1 MFYRTQTVRGKNN
14 KAQRRPS
21 KETRTTFFCAAL
33 PELTQKAAVCS
44 AFSGVHFFCTHT
56 AEKKRRQRTHT
67 RIMREDDD
75 DKDNNNNNNNNN
87 TDNDEE
93 GEEGDFGE
101 WVEDEEEL
109 FEQRK
114 TKCLFSNRVYA
125 NAHEALTRAATDF
138 GFDLRRVVLSKK
150 KNGTEKGGGGRE
162 NPSTSS
168 GNDREIVDG
177 EDDEDD
183 ELEFYDVIKVINFVR
198 KMVLEETKNNNNN
211 NNNTNKEEEEHDEKE
226 LANRVIERVN
236 DGAWKDDVYLMPVD
250 TSGSDPLTYEWESYV
265 YGINDDSEEE
275 EEETMGRERLMT
287 NDVNAV
293 GKERDGTSQNEHSA
307 SSLMI
312 SSLKS
317 ENEALKLK
325 VFEMMEKLGMISE
338 EEEKQKLAP
347 VANVG
352 AKVVSSSATTRHK
365 NNDDDCVNRKFLND
379 SDKRTQQR
387 TDEDEEDA
395 RVRDSDDSYFNSY
408 SYFEIHKDMLSDK
421 TRTDAYRD
429 ALTKNPTL
437 MNDAN
442 VLDVGCGTGIL
453 SMFAA
458 RDGGARNVVGVDG
471 SYRIADV
478 ARMNVGA
485 NGLREKVEIIE
496 GKLEDMDCIRG
507 APFDVIVSEWMG
519 YGLFFE
525 SMLDTVLY
533 ARDKYLKPDGALLP
547 DVCCIK
553 IAGFTKQATV
563 DFDFWNDVYGFSMKE
578 VAVQQLDHALAT
590 AVVKHI
596 EGEHI
601 GTTETEILR
610 LDLCKCSAKD
620 TEFSAEFKLDALKEA
635 TTDQPQTIYGIA
647 LWFDTEF
654 TSRFCREN
662 PVILSTSPKEPKT
675 HWVQTALHF
684 PEPVVL
690 DNAATSGIKGR
701 ISMAKSKEHVRGY
714 DISLE
719 SCPVDQSGKAC
730 GKVQTR
736 LYRL

>member
-1 MFYRTQTVRGKNN
+1 M
-14 KAQRRPS
+14 S
-21 KETRTTFFCAAL
+21 SDAAI
-33 PELTQKAAVCS
+33 T
-44 AFSGVHFFCTHT
+44 
-56 AEKKRRQRTHT
+56 
-67 RIMREDDD
+67 DDAL
-75 DKDNNNNNNNNN
+75 
-87 TDNDEE
+87 EE
-93 GEEGDFGE
+93 EEGDFGD
-101 WVEDEEEL
+101 WVEDEGEIS
-109 FEQRK
+109 EQRK
-114 TKCLFSNRVYA
+114 TKCLFSKRVYA

-138 GFDLRRVVLSKK
+138 GFDLRRVVL
-150 KNGTEKGGGGRE
+150 NTNNNAE
-162 NPSTSS
+162 NETTSNS
-168 GNDREIVDG
+168 ITKDGN
-177 EDDEDD
+177 EDDEN

-198 KMVLEETKNNNNN
+198 KMVLEETE
-211 NNNTNKEEEEHDEKE
+211 NKEEQDEKE
-226 LANRVIERVN
+226 LAKRVIERVN
-236 DGAWKDDVYLMPVD
+236 DRAWKDDVYLMPVD
-250 TSGSDPLTYEWESYV
+250 ASGSDPLTYEWESYV
-265 YGINDDSEEE
+265 YGVGDGDDDEEE
-275 EEETMGRERLMT
+275 APVTTTM
-287 NDVNAV
+287 NDTKADQQ
-293 GKERDGTSQNEHSA
+293 RGTSQNEQSA
-307 SSLMI
+307 SALMI
-312 SSLKS
+312 SSLRS
-317 ENEALKLK
+317 ENETLKLK
-325 VFEMMEKLGMISE
+325 VFEMMQKLGMISE
-338 EEEKQKLAP
+338 EEEKEKLAP

-352 AKVVSSSATTRHK
+352 ANVLSSAPMH
-365 NNDDDCVNRKFLND
+365 NNDDDYSNRRYLNHMD
-379 SDKRTQQR
+379 RETKEKKK
-387 TDEDEEDA
+387 EDEVDEK
-395 RVRDSDDSYFNSY
+395 VRDSDDSYFNSY

-421 TRTDAYRD
+421 ARTGAYRD

-437 MNDAN
+437 INDAN

-485 NGLREKVEIIE
+485 NGLQDKIEIIE
-496 GKLEDMDCIRG
+496 GKLEDMDSIRG

-553 IAGFTKQATV
+553 IAGFTKLATV

-590 AVVKHI
+590 AVVKHV

-610 LDLCKCSAKD
+610 LDLCKCSVKD
-620 TEFSAEFKLDALKEA
+620 TEFSAEFKLDALEDA
-635 TTDQPQTIYGIA
+635 TKDQSQTVYGIV

-654 TSRFCREN
+654 SSRFCREN
-662 PVILSTSPKEPKT
+662 PVVLSTSPKEPKT

-684 PEPVVL
+684 PEPLVL
-690 DNAATSGIKGR
+690 DNTSASGIKGR
-701 ISMAKSKEHVRGY
+701 ISMAKSTEHVRGY

-719 SCPVDQSGKAC
+719 SYPIDPSGKAC

>member
-1 MFYRTQTVRGKNN
+1 M
-14 KAQRRPS
+14 S
-21 KETRTTFFCAAL
+21 SDAAI
-33 PELTQKAAVCS
+33 T
-44 AFSGVHFFCTHT
+44 
-56 AEKKRRQRTHT
+56 
-67 RIMREDDD
+67 DDAL
-75 DKDNNNNNNNNN
+75 
-87 TDNDEE
+87 EE
-93 GEEGDFGE
+93 EEGDFGD
-101 WVEDEEEL
+101 WVEDEEEIS
-109 FEQRK
+109 EQRK
-114 TKCLFSNRVYA
+114 TKCLFSKRVYA

-138 GFDLRRVVLSKK
+138 GFDLRRVVL
-150 KNGTEKGGGGRE
+150 NTNNNAE
-162 NPSTSS
+162 NETTSNS
-168 GNDREIVDG
+168 ITKDGN
-177 EDDEDD
+177 EDDEN

-198 KMVLEETKNNNNN
+198 KMVLEETE
-211 NNNTNKEEEEHDEKE
+211 NKEEQDEKE
-226 LANRVIERVN
+226 LAKRVIERVN
-236 DGAWKDDVYLMPVD
+236 DRAWKDDVYLMPVD
-250 TSGSDPLTYEWESYV
+250 ASGSDPLTYEWESYV
-265 YGINDDSEEE
+265 YGVGDGDDDVEEAPVTTTMNDTKADQQ
-275 EEETMGRERLMT
+275 R
-287 NDVNAV
+287 
-293 GKERDGTSQNEHSA
+293 GTSQNEQSA
-307 SSLMI
+307 SALMI
-312 SSLKS
+312 SSLRS
-317 ENEALKLK
+317 ENETLKLK
-325 VFEMMEKLGMISE
+325 VFEMMQKLGMISE
-338 EEEKQKLAP
+338 EEEKEKLAP

-352 AKVVSSSATTRHK
+352 ANVLSSAPMH
-365 NNDDDCVNRKFLND
+365 NNDDDYSNRRYLNHMD
-379 SDKRTQQR
+379 RETKEKKK
-387 TDEDEEDA
+387 EDEVDEK
-395 RVRDSDDSYFNSY
+395 VRDSDDSYFNSY

-421 TRTDAYRD
+421 ARTGAYRD

-437 MNDAN
+437 INDAN

-485 NGLREKVEIIE
+485 NGLQDKIEIIE
-496 GKLEDMDCIRG
+496 GKLEDMDSIRG

-553 IAGFTKQATV
+553 IAGFTKLATV

-590 AVVKHI
+590 AVVKHV

-610 LDLCKCSAKD
+610 LDLCKCSVKD
-620 TEFSAEFKLDALKEA
+620 TEFSAEFKLDALEDA
-635 TTDQPQTIYGIA
+635 TKDQSQTIYGIV

-654 TSRFCREN
+654 SSRFCREN
-662 PVILSTSPKEPKT
+662 PVVLSTSPKEPKT

-684 PEPVVL
+684 PEPLVL
-690 DNAATSGIKGR
+690 DNTSASGIKGR
-701 ISMAKSKEHVRGY
+701 ISMAKSTEHVRGY

-719 SCPVDQSGKAC
+719 SYPIDQSGKAC

>member
-1 MFYRTQTVRGKNN
+1 M
-14 KAQRRPS
+14 S
-21 KETRTTFFCAAL
+21 SDAAI
-33 PELTQKAAVCS
+33 T
-44 AFSGVHFFCTHT
+44 
-56 AEKKRRQRTHT
+56 
-67 RIMREDDD
+67 DDAL
-75 DKDNNNNNNNNN
+75 
-87 TDNDEE
+87 EE
-93 GEEGDFGE
+93 EEGDFGD
-101 WVEDEEEL
+101 WVEEEGEIS
-109 FEQRK
+109 EQRK
-114 TKCLFSNRVYA
+114 TKCLFSKRVYA

-138 GFDLRRVVLSKK
+138 GFDLRRVVL
-150 KNGTEKGGGGRE
+150 NTNNNAE
-162 NPSTSS
+162 NETTSNS
-168 GNDREIVDG
+168 ITKDGN
-177 EDDEDD
+177 EDDEN

-198 KMVLEETKNNNNN
+198 KMVLEETE
-211 NNNTNKEEEEHDEKE
+211 NKEEQDEKE
-226 LANRVIERVN
+226 LAKRVIERVN
-236 DGAWKDDVYLMPVD
+236 DRAWKDDVYLMPVD
-250 TSGSDPLTYEWESYV
+250 ASGSDPLTYEWESYV
-265 YGINDDSEEE
+265 YGVGDDDDDEEE
-275 EEETMGRERLMT
+275 APVTTTM
-287 NDVNAV
+287 NDTKADQQ
-293 GKERDGTSQNEHSA
+293 RGTSQNEQSA
-307 SSLMI
+307 SALMI
-312 SSLKS
+312 SSLRS
-317 ENEALKLK
+317 ENETLKLK
-325 VFEMMEKLGMISE
+325 VFEMMQKLGMISE
-338 EEEKQKLAP
+338 EEEKEKLAP

-352 AKVVSSSATTRHK
+352 ANVLSSVPMHS
-365 NNDDDCVNRKFLND
+365 NDDDYSNRRYLNHMD
-379 SDKRTQQR
+379 RETKEKKK
-387 TDEDEEDA
+387 EDEVDEK
-395 RVRDSDDSYFNSY
+395 VRDSDDSYFNSY

-421 TRTDAYRD
+421 ARTGAYRD

-437 MNDAN
+437 INDAN

-485 NGLREKVEIIE
+485 NGLQDKIEIIE
-496 GKLEDMDCIRG
+496 GKLEDMDSIRG

-553 IAGFTKQATV
+553 IAGFTKLATV

-590 AVVKHI
+590 AVVKHV

-610 LDLCKCSAKD
+610 LDLCKCSVKD
-620 TEFSAEFKLDALKEA
+620 TEFSAEFKLDALEDA
-635 TTDQPQTIYGIA
+635 TKDQSQMIYGIV

-654 TSRFCREN
+654 SSRFCREN

-684 PEPVVL
+684 PEPLVL
-690 DNAATSGIKGR
+690 DNTSASGIKGR
-701 ISMAKSKEHVRGY
+701 ISMAKSTEHVRGY

-719 SCPVDQSGKAC
+719 SYPIDPSGKAC

>member
-1 MFYRTQTVRGKNN
+1 M
-14 KAQRRPS
+14 S
-21 KETRTTFFCAAL
+21 SDAAI
-33 PELTQKAAVCS
+33 T
-44 AFSGVHFFCTHT
+44 
-56 AEKKRRQRTHT
+56 
-67 RIMREDDD
+67 DDAL
-75 DKDNNNNNNNNN
+75 
-87 TDNDEE
+87 EE
-93 GEEGDFGE
+93 EEGDFGD
-101 WVEDEEEL
+101 WVEDEEEIS
-109 FEQRK
+109 EQRK
-114 TKCLFSNRVYA
+114 TKCLFSKRVYA
-125 NAHEALTRAATDF
+125 NAHEALRRAATDF
-138 GFDLRRVVLSKK
+138 GFDLRRVVL
-150 KNGTEKGGGGRE
+150 NTNNNAE
-162 NPSTSS
+162 NETTSNS
-168 GNDREIVDG
+168 ITKDGN
-177 EDDEDD
+177 EDDEN

-198 KMVLEETKNNNNN
+198 KMVLEETE
-211 NNNTNKEEEEHDEKE
+211 NKEEQDEKE
-226 LANRVIERVN
+226 LAKRVIERVN
-236 DGAWKDDVYLMPVD
+236 DRAWKDDVYLMPVD
-250 TSGSDPLTYEWESYV
+250 ASGSDPLTYEWESYV
-265 YGINDDSEEE
+265 YGVGDGDDDEEE
-275 EEETMGRERLMT
+275 APVTTTM
-287 NDVNAV
+287 NDTKADQQ
-293 GKERDGTSQNEHSA
+293 RGTSQNEQSA
-307 SSLMI
+307 SALMI
-312 SSLKS
+312 SSLRS
-317 ENEALKLK
+317 ENETLKLK
-325 VFEMMEKLGMISE
+325 VFEMMQKLGMISE
-338 EEEKQKLAP
+338 EEEKEKLAP

-352 AKVVSSSATTRHK
+352 ANVLSSAPMH
-365 NNDDDCVNRKFLND
+365 NNDDDYSNRRYLNHMD
-379 SDKRTQQR
+379 RETKEKKK
-387 TDEDEEDA
+387 EDEVDEK
-395 RVRDSDDSYFNSY
+395 VRDSDDSYFNSY

-421 TRTDAYRD
+421 ARTGAYRD

-437 MNDAN
+437 INDAN

-485 NGLREKVEIIE
+485 NGLQDKIEIIE
-496 GKLEDMDCIRG
+496 GKLEDMDSIRG

-553 IAGFTKQATV
+553 IAGFTKLATV

-590 AVVKHI
+590 AVVKHV

-610 LDLCKCSAKD
+610 LDLCKCSVKD
-620 TEFSAEFKLDALKEA
+620 TEFSAEFKLDALEDA
-635 TTDQPQTIYGIA
+635 TKDQSQTIYGIV

-654 TSRFCREN
+654 SSRFCREN
-662 PVILSTSPKEPKT
+662 PVVLSTSPKEPKT

-684 PEPVVL
+684 PEPLVL
-690 DNAATSGIKGR
+690 DNTSASGIKGR
-701 ISMAKSKEHVRGY
+701 ISMAKSTEHVRGY

-719 SCPVDQSGKAC
+719 SYPIDQSGKAC

>member
-1 MFYRTQTVRGKNN
+1 M
-14 KAQRRPS
+14 S
-21 KETRTTFFCAAL
+21 SDAAI
-33 PELTQKAAVCS
+33 T
-44 AFSGVHFFCTHT
+44 
-56 AEKKRRQRTHT
+56 
-67 RIMREDDD
+67 DDAL
-75 DKDNNNNNNNNN
+75 
-87 TDNDEE
+87 EE
-93 GEEGDFGE
+93 EEGDFGD
-101 WVEDEEEL
+101 WVEDEEEIS
-109 FEQRK
+109 EQRK
-114 TKCLFSNRVYA
+114 TKCLFSKRVYA

-138 GFDLRRVVLSKK
+138 GFDLRRVVL
-150 KNGTEKGGGGRE
+150 NTNNNAE
-162 NPSTSS
+162 NETTSNS
-168 GNDREIVDG
+168 ITKDGN
-177 EDDEDD
+177 EDDEN

-198 KMVLEETKNNNNN
+198 KMVLEETE
-211 NNNTNKEEEEHDEKE
+211 NKEEQDEKE
-226 LANRVIERVN
+226 LAKRVIERVN
-236 DGAWKDDVYLMPVD
+236 DRAWKDDVYLMPVD
-250 TSGSDPLTYEWESYV
+250 ASGSDPLTYEWESYV
-265 YGINDDSEEE
+265 YGVGDGDDDEEE
-275 EEETMGRERLMT
+275 APVTTTM
-287 NDVNAV
+287 NDTKADQQ
-293 GKERDGTSQNEHSA
+293 RGTSQNEQSA
-307 SSLMI
+307 SALMI
-312 SSLKS
+312 SSLRS
-317 ENEALKLK
+317 ENETLKLK
-325 VFEMMEKLGMISE
+325 VFEMMQKLGMISE
-338 EEEKQKLAP
+338 EEEKEKLAP

-352 AKVVSSSATTRHK
+352 ANVLSSAPMH
-365 NNDDDCVNRKFLND
+365 NNDDDYSNRRYLNHMD
-379 SDKRTQQR
+379 RETKEKKK
-387 TDEDEEDA
+387 EDEVDEK
-395 RVRDSDDSYFNSY
+395 VRDSDDSYFNSY

-421 TRTDAYRD
+421 ARTGAYRD

-437 MNDAN
+437 INDAN

-485 NGLREKVEIIE
+485 NGLQDKIEIIE
-496 GKLEDMDCIRG
+496 GKLEDMDSIRG

-553 IAGFTKQATV
+553 IAGFTKLATV

-590 AVVKHI
+590 AVVKHV

-610 LDLCKCSAKD
+610 LDLCKCSVKD
-620 TEFSAEFKLDALKEA
+620 TEFSAEFKLDALEDA
-635 TTDQPQTIYGIA
+635 TKDQSQTIYGIV

-654 TSRFCREN
+654 SSRFCREN
-662 PVILSTSPKEPKT
+662 PVVLSTSPKEPKT

-684 PEPVVL
+684 PEPLVL
-690 DNAATSGIKGR
+690 DNTSASGIKGR
-701 ISMAKSKEHVRGY
+701 ISMAKSTEHVRGY

-719 SCPVDQSGKAC
+719 SYPIDPSGKAC

>member
-1 MFYRTQTVRGKNN
+1 M
-14 KAQRRPS
+14 S
-21 KETRTTFFCAAL
+21 SDAAI
-33 PELTQKAAVCS
+33 T
-44 AFSGVHFFCTHT
+44 
-56 AEKKRRQRTHT
+56 
-67 RIMREDDD
+67 DDAL
-75 DKDNNNNNNNNN
+75 
-87 TDNDEE
+87 EE
-93 GEEGDFGE
+93 EEGDFGD
-101 WVEDEEEL
+101 WVEDEGEIS
-109 FEQRK
+109 EQRK
-114 TKCLFSNRVYA
+114 TKCLFSKRVYA

-138 GFDLRRVVLSKK
+138 GFDLRRVVL
-150 KNGTEKGGGGRE
+150 NTNNNAE
-162 NPSTSS
+162 NETTSNS
-168 GNDREIVDG
+168 ITKDGN
-177 EDDEDD
+177 EDDEN

-198 KMVLEETKNNNNN
+198 KMVLEETE
-211 NNNTNKEEEEHDEKE
+211 NKEEQDEKE
-226 LANRVIERVN
+226 LAKRVIERVN
-236 DGAWKDDVYLMPVD
+236 DRAWKDDVYLMPVD
-250 TSGSDPLTYEWESYV
+250 ASGSDPLTYEWESYV
-265 YGINDDSEEE
+265 YGVGDDDDDDDEEAPVTTTMNDTKADQQ
-275 EEETMGRERLMT
+275 R
-287 NDVNAV
+287 
-293 GKERDGTSQNEHSA
+293 GTSQNEQSA
-307 SSLMI
+307 SALMI
-312 SSLKS
+312 SSLRS
-317 ENEALKLK
+317 ENETLKLK
-325 VFEMMEKLGMISE
+325 VFEMMQKLGMISE
-338 EEEKQKLAP
+338 EEEKEKLAP

-352 AKVVSSSATTRHK
+352 ANVLSSVPMHST
-365 NNDDDCVNRKFLND
+365 DDDYSNRRYLNHMD
-379 SDKRTQQR
+379 RETKEKKK
-387 TDEDEEDA
+387 EDEVDEK
-395 RVRDSDDSYFNSY
+395 VRDSDDSYFNSY

-421 TRTDAYRD
+421 ARTGAYRD

-437 MNDAN
+437 INDAN

-478 ARMNVGA
+478 ARTNVGA
-485 NGLREKVEIIE
+485 NGLKDKIEIIE
-496 GKLEDMDCIRG
+496 GKLEDMDSIRG

-553 IAGFTKQATV
+553 IAGFTKLATV

-590 AVVKHI
+590 AVVKHV

-610 LDLCKCSAKD
+610 LDLCKCSVKD
-620 TEFSAEFKLDALKEA
+620 TEFSAEFKLDALEDA
-635 TTDQPQTIYGIA
+635 TKDQSQMICGIV

-654 TSRFCREN
+654 SSRFCREN

-684 PEPVVL
+684 PEPLVL
-690 DNAATSGIKGR
+690 DNTSASGIKGR
-701 ISMAKSKEHVRGY
+701 ISMAKSTEHVRGY

-719 SCPVDQSGKAC
+719 SYPIDPSGKAC

>member
-1 MFYRTQTVRGKNN
+1 M
-14 KAQRRPS
+14 S
-21 KETRTTFFCAAL
+21 SDAAI
-33 PELTQKAAVCS
+33 T
-44 AFSGVHFFCTHT
+44 
-56 AEKKRRQRTHT
+56 
-67 RIMREDDD
+67 DDAL
-75 DKDNNNNNNNNN
+75 
-87 TDNDEE
+87 EE
-93 GEEGDFGE
+93 EEGDFGD
-101 WVEDEEEL
+101 WVEDEDEIS
-109 FEQRK
+109 EQRK
-114 TKCLFSNRVYA
+114 TKCLFSKRVYA

-138 GFDLRRVVLSKK
+138 GFDLRRVVL
-150 KNGTEKGGGGRE
+150 NTNNNAE
-162 NPSTSS
+162 NETTSNS
-168 GNDREIVDG
+168 ITKDGN
-177 EDDEDD
+177 EDDEN

-198 KMVLEETKNNNNN
+198 KMVLEETE
-211 NNNTNKEEEEHDEKE
+211 NKEEQDEKE
-226 LANRVIERVN
+226 LAKRVIERVN
-236 DGAWKDDVYLMPVD
+236 DRAWKDDVYLMPVD
-250 TSGSDPLTYEWESYV
+250 ASGSDPLTYEWESYV
-265 YGINDDSEEE
+265 YGVGDGDDDEEE
-275 EEETMGRERLMT
+275 APVTTTM
-287 NDVNAV
+287 NDTKADQQ
-293 GKERDGTSQNEHSA
+293 RGTSQNEQSA
-307 SSLMI
+307 SALMI
-312 SSLKS
+312 SSLRS
-317 ENEALKLK
+317 ENETLKLK
-325 VFEMMEKLGMISE
+325 VFEMMQKLGMISE
-338 EEEKQKLAP
+338 EEEKEKLAP

-352 AKVVSSSATTRHK
+352 ANVLSSVPMHS
-365 NNDDDCVNRKFLND
+365 NDDDYSNRRYLNHMD
-379 SDKRTQQR
+379 RETKEKKK
-387 TDEDEEDA
+387 EDEVDEK
-395 RVRDSDDSYFNSY
+395 VRDSDDSYFNSY

-421 TRTDAYRD
+421 ARTGAYRD

-437 MNDAN
+437 INDAN

-485 NGLREKVEIIE
+485 NGLQDKIEIIE
-496 GKLEDMDCIRG
+496 GKLEDMDSIRG

-553 IAGFTKQATV
+553 IAGFTKLATV

-590 AVVKHI
+590 AVVKHV

-610 LDLCKCSAKD
+610 LDLCKCSVKD
-620 TEFSAEFKLDALKEA
+620 TEFSAEFKLDALEDA
-635 TTDQPQTIYGIA
+635 TKDQSQTIYGIV

-654 TSRFCREN
+654 SSRFCREN
-662 PVILSTSPKEPKT
+662 PVVLSTSPKEPKT

-684 PEPVVL
+684 PEPLVL
-690 DNAATSGIKGR
+690 DNTSASGIKGR
-701 ISMAKSKEHVRGY
+701 ISMAKSTEHVRGY

-719 SCPVDQSGKAC
+719 SYPIDQSGKAC

>member
-1 MFYRTQTVRGKNN
+1 M
-14 KAQRRPS
+14 S
-21 KETRTTFFCAAL
+21 SDAAI
-33 PELTQKAAVCS
+33 T
-44 AFSGVHFFCTHT
+44 
-56 AEKKRRQRTHT
+56 
-67 RIMREDDD
+67 DDAL
-75 DKDNNNNNNNNN
+75 
-87 TDNDEE
+87 EE
-93 GEEGDFGE
+93 EEGDFGD
-101 WVEDEEEL
+101 WVEDEEEIS
-109 FEQRK
+109 EQRK
-114 TKCLFSNRVYA
+114 TKCLFSKRVYA

-138 GFDLRRVVLSKK
+138 GFDLRRVVL
-150 KNGTEKGGGGRE
+150 NTNNNAE
-162 NPSTSS
+162 NETTSNS
-168 GNDREIVDG
+168 ITKDGN
-177 EDDEDD
+177 EDDEN

-198 KMVLEETKNNNNN
+198 KMVLEETE
-211 NNNTNKEEEEHDEKE
+211 NKEEQDEKE
-226 LANRVIERVN
+226 LAKRVIERVN
-236 DGAWKDDVYLMPVD
+236 DRAWKDDVYLMPVD
-250 TSGSDPLTYEWESYV
+250 ASGSDPLTYEWESYV
-265 YGINDDSEEE
+265 YGVGDDDDDDEEAPVTTTMNDTKADQQ
-275 EEETMGRERLMT
+275 R
-287 NDVNAV
+287 
-293 GKERDGTSQNEHSA
+293 GTSQNEQSA
-307 SSLMI
+307 SALMI
-312 SSLKS
+312 SSLRS
-317 ENEALKLK
+317 ENETLKLK
-325 VFEMMEKLGMISE
+325 VFEMMQKLGMISE
-338 EEEKQKLAP
+338 EEEKEKLAP

-352 AKVVSSSATTRHK
+352 ANVLSSAPMH
-365 NNDDDCVNRKFLND
+365 NNDDDYSNRRYLNHMD
-379 SDKRTQQR
+379 RETKEKKK
-387 TDEDEEDA
+387 EDEVDEK
-395 RVRDSDDSYFNSY
+395 VRDSDDSYFNSY

-421 TRTDAYRD
+421 ARTGAYRD

-437 MNDAN
+437 INDAN

-485 NGLREKVEIIE
+485 NGLQDKIEIIE
-496 GKLEDMDCIRG
+496 GKLEDMDSIRG

-553 IAGFTKQATV
+553 IAGFTKLATV

-590 AVVKHI
+590 AVVKHV

-610 LDLCKCSAKD
+610 LDLCKCSVKD
-620 TEFSAEFKLDALKEA
+620 TEFSAEFKLDALEDA
-635 TTDQPQTIYGIA
+635 TKDQSQTIYGIV

-654 TSRFCREN
+654 SSRFCREN
-662 PVILSTSPKEPKT
+662 PVVLSTSPKEPKT

-684 PEPVVL
+684 PEPLVL
-690 DNAATSGIKGR
+690 DNTSASGIKGR
-701 ISMAKSKEHVRGY
+701 ISMAKSTEHVRGY

-719 SCPVDQSGKAC
+719 SYPIDQSGKAC

>member
-1 MFYRTQTVRGKNN
+1 M
-14 KAQRRPS
+14 S
-21 KETRTTFFCAAL
+21 SDAAI
-33 PELTQKAAVCS
+33 T
-44 AFSGVHFFCTHT
+44 
-56 AEKKRRQRTHT
+56 
-67 RIMREDDD
+67 DDAL
-75 DKDNNNNNNNNN
+75 
-87 TDNDEE
+87 EE
-93 GEEGDFGE
+93 EEGDFGD
-101 WVEDEEEL
+101 WVEDEEEIS
-109 FEQRK
+109 EQRK
-114 TKCLFSNRVYA
+114 TKCLFSKRVYA

-138 GFDLRRVVLSKK
+138 GFDLRRVVL
-150 KNGTEKGGGGRE
+150 NTNNNAE
-162 NPSTSS
+162 NETTSNS
-168 GNDREIVDG
+168 ITKDGN
-177 EDDEDD
+177 EDDEN

-198 KMVLEETKNNNNN
+198 KMVLEETE
-211 NNNTNKEEEEHDEKE
+211 NKEEQDEKE
-226 LANRVIERVN
+226 LAKRVIERVN
-236 DGAWKDDVYLMPVD
+236 DRAWKDDVYLMPVD
-250 TSGSDPLTYEWESYV
+250 ASGSDPLTYEWESYV
-265 YGINDDSEEE
+265 YGVGDGDDDVEEAPVTTTMNDTKADQQ
-275 EEETMGRERLMT
+275 R
-287 NDVNAV
+287 
-293 GKERDGTSQNEHSA
+293 GTSQNEQSA
-307 SSLMI
+307 SALMI
-312 SSLKS
+312 SSLRS
-317 ENEALKLK
+317 ENETLKLK
-325 VFEMMEKLGMISE
+325 VFEMMQKLGMISE
-338 EEEKQKLAP
+338 EEEKEKLAP

-352 AKVVSSSATTRHK
+352 ANVLSSAPMH
-365 NNDDDCVNRKFLND
+365 NNDDDYSNRRYLNHMD
-379 SDKRTQQR
+379 RETKEKKK
-387 TDEDEEDA
+387 EDEVDEK
-395 RVRDSDDSYFNSY
+395 VRDSDDSYFNSY

-421 TRTDAYRD
+421 ARTGAYRD
-429 ALTKNPTL
+429 ALTKNLTL
-437 MNDAN
+437 INDAN

-485 NGLREKVEIIE
+485 NGLQDKIEIIE
-496 GKLEDMDCIRG
+496 GKLEDMDSIRG

-553 IAGFTKQATV
+553 IAGFTKLATV

-590 AVVKHI
+590 AVVKHV

-610 LDLCKCSAKD
+610 LDLCKCSVKD
-620 TEFSAEFKLDALKEA
+620 TEFSAEFKLDALEDA
-635 TTDQPQTIYGIA
+635 TKDQSQTIYGIV

-654 TSRFCREN
+654 SSRFCREN
-662 PVILSTSPKEPKT
+662 PVVLSTSPKEPKT

-684 PEPVVL
+684 PEPLVL
-690 DNAATSGIKGR
+690 DNTSASGIKGR
-701 ISMAKSKEHVRGY
+701 ISMAKSTEHVRGY

-719 SCPVDQSGKAC
+719 SYPIDQSGKAF

>member
-1 MFYRTQTVRGKNN
+1 M
-14 KAQRRPS
+14 S
-21 KETRTTFFCAAL
+21 SDAAI
-33 PELTQKAAVCS
+33 T
-44 AFSGVHFFCTHT
+44 
-56 AEKKRRQRTHT
+56 
-67 RIMREDDD
+67 DDAL
-75 DKDNNNNNNNNN
+75 
-87 TDNDEE
+87 EE
-93 GEEGDFGE
+93 EEGDFGD
-101 WVEDEEEL
+101 WVEDEEEIS
-109 FEQRK
+109 EQRK
-114 TKCLFSNRVYA
+114 TKCLFSKRVYA
-125 NAHEALTRAATDF
+125 NAHEALRRAATDF
-138 GFDLRRVVLSKK
+138 GFDLRRVVL
-150 KNGTEKGGGGRE
+150 NTNNNAE
-162 NPSTSS
+162 NETTSNS
-168 GNDREIVDG
+168 ITKDGN
-177 EDDEDD
+177 EDDEN

-198 KMVLEETKNNNNN
+198 KMVLEETE
-211 NNNTNKEEEEHDEKE
+211 NKEEQDEKE
-226 LANRVIERVN
+226 LAKRVIERVN
-236 DGAWKDDVYLMPVD
+236 DRAWKDDVYLMPVD
-250 TSGSDPLTYEWESYV
+250 ASGSDPLTYEWESYI
-265 YGINDDSEEE
+265 YGVGDGDDDEEE
-275 EEETMGRERLMT
+275 APVTTTM
-287 NDVNAV
+287 NDTKADQQ
-293 GKERDGTSQNEHSA
+293 RGTSQNEQSA
-307 SSLMI
+307 SALMI
-312 SSLKS
+312 SSLRS
-317 ENEALKLK
+317 ENETLKLK
-325 VFEMMEKLGMISE
+325 VFEMMQKLGMISE
-338 EEEKQKLAP
+338 EEEKEKLAP

-352 AKVVSSSATTRHK
+352 ANVLSSAPMH
-365 NNDDDCVNRKFLND
+365 NNDDDYSNRRYLNHMD
-379 SDKRTQQR
+379 RETKEKKK
-387 TDEDEEDA
+387 EDEVDEK
-395 RVRDSDDSYFNSY
+395 VRDSDDSYFNSY

-421 TRTDAYRD
+421 ARTGAYRD

-437 MNDAN
+437 INDAN

-485 NGLREKVEIIE
+485 NGLQDKIEIIE
-496 GKLEDMDCIRG
+496 GKLEDMDSIRG

-553 IAGFTKQATV
+553 IAGFTKLATV

-590 AVVKHI
+590 AVVKHV

-610 LDLCKCSAKD
+610 LDLCKCSVKD
-620 TEFSAEFKLDALKEA
+620 TEFSAEFKLDALEDA
-635 TTDQPQTIYGIA
+635 TKDQSQTIYGIV

-654 TSRFCREN
+654 SSRFCREN
-662 PVILSTSPKEPKT
+662 PVVLSTSPKEPKT

-684 PEPVVL
+684 PEPLVL
-690 DNAATSGIKGR
+690 DNTSASGIKGR
-701 ISMAKSKEHVRGY
+701 ISMAKSTEHVRGY

-719 SCPVDQSGKAC
+719 SYPIDQSGKAC

>member
-1 MFYRTQTVRGKNN
+1 M
-14 KAQRRPS
+14 S
-21 KETRTTFFCAAL
+21 SDAAI
-33 PELTQKAAVCS
+33 T
-44 AFSGVHFFCTHT
+44 
-56 AEKKRRQRTHT
+56 
-67 RIMREDDD
+67 DDAL
-75 DKDNNNNNNNNN
+75 
-87 TDNDEE
+87 EE
-93 GEEGDFGE
+93 EEGDFGD
-101 WVEDEEEL
+101 WVEDEEEIS
-109 FEQRK
+109 EQRK
-114 TKCLFSNRVYA
+114 TKCLFSKRVYA
-125 NAHEALTRAATDF
+125 NAHEALRRAATDF
-138 GFDLRRVVLSKK
+138 GFDLRRVVL
-150 KNGTEKGGGGRE
+150 NTNNNAE
-162 NPSTSS
+162 NETTSNS
-168 GNDREIVDG
+168 ITKDGN
-177 EDDEDD
+177 EDDEN

-198 KMVLEETKNNNNN
+198 KMVLEETE
-211 NNNTNKEEEEHDEKE
+211 NKEEQDEKE
-226 LANRVIERVN
+226 LAKRVIERVN
-236 DGAWKDDVYLMPVD
+236 DRAWKDDVYLMPVD
-250 TSGSDPLTYEWESYV
+250 ASGSDPLTYEWESYI
-265 YGINDDSEEE
+265 YGVGDGDDDEEE
-275 EEETMGRERLMT
+275 APVTTTM
-287 NDVNAV
+287 NDTKADQQ
-293 GKERDGTSQNEHSA
+293 RGTSQNEQSA
-307 SSLMI
+307 SALMI
-312 SSLKS
+312 SSLRS
-317 ENEALKLK
+317 ENETLKLK
-325 VFEMMEKLGMISE
+325 VFEMMQKLGMISE
-338 EEEKQKLAP
+338 EEEKEKLAP

-352 AKVVSSSATTRHK
+352 ANVLSSAPMH
-365 NNDDDCVNRKFLND
+365 NNDDDYSNRRYLNHMD
-379 SDKRTQQR
+379 RETKEKKK
-387 TDEDEEDA
+387 EDEVDEK
-395 RVRDSDDSYFNSY
+395 VRDSDDSYFNSY

-421 TRTDAYRD
+421 ARTGAYRD

-437 MNDAN
+437 INDAN

-485 NGLREKVEIIE
+485 NGLQDKIEIIE
-496 GKLEDMDCIRG
+496 GKLEDMDSIRG

-553 IAGFTKQATV
+553 IAGFTKLATV

-590 AVVKHI
+590 AVVKHV

-610 LDLCKCSAKD
+610 LDLCKCSVKD
-620 TEFSAEFKLDALKEA
+620 TEFSAEFKLDALEDA
-635 TTDQPQTIYGIA
+635 TKDQSQTIYGIV

-654 TSRFCREN
+654 SSRFCREN

-684 PEPVVL
+684 PEPLVL
-690 DNAATSGIKGR
+690 DNTSASGIKGR
-701 ISMAKSKEHVRGY
+701 ISMAKSTEHVRGY

-719 SCPVDQSGKAC
+719 SYPIDQSGKAC

>member
-1 MFYRTQTVRGKNN
+1 M
-14 KAQRRPS
+14 S
-21 KETRTTFFCAAL
+21 SDAAI
-33 PELTQKAAVCS
+33 T
-44 AFSGVHFFCTHT
+44 
-56 AEKKRRQRTHT
+56 
-67 RIMREDDD
+67 DDAL
-75 DKDNNNNNNNNN
+75 
-87 TDNDEE
+87 EE
-93 GEEGDFGE
+93 EEGDFGD
-101 WVEDEEEL
+101 WVEDEGEIS
-109 FEQRK
+109 EQRK
-114 TKCLFSNRVYA
+114 TKCLFSKRVYA

-138 GFDLRRVVLSKK
+138 GFDLRRVVL
-150 KNGTEKGGGGRE
+150 NTNNNAE
-162 NPSTSS
+162 NETTSNS
-168 GNDREIVDG
+168 ITKDGN
-177 EDDEDD
+177 EDDEN

-198 KMVLEETKNNNNN
+198 KMVLEETE
-211 NNNTNKEEEEHDEKE
+211 NKEEQDEKE
-226 LANRVIERVN
+226 LAKRVIERVN
-236 DGAWKDDVYLMPVD
+236 DRAWKDDVYLMPVD
-250 TSGSDPLTYEWESYV
+250 ASGSDPLTYEWESYV
-265 YGINDDSEEE
+265 YGVGDGDDDEEE
-275 EEETMGRERLMT
+275 APVTTTM
-287 NDVNAV
+287 NDTKADQQ
-293 GKERDGTSQNEHSA
+293 RGTSQNEQSA
-307 SSLMI
+307 SALMI
-312 SSLKS
+312 SSLRS
-317 ENEALKLK
+317 ENETLKLK
-325 VFEMMEKLGMISE
+325 VFEMMQKLGMISE
-338 EEEKQKLAP
+338 EEEKEKLAP

-352 AKVVSSSATTRHK
+352 ANVLSSVPMHS
-365 NNDDDCVNRKFLND
+365 NDDDYSNRRYLNHMD
-379 SDKRTQQR
+379 RETKEKKK
-387 TDEDEEDA
+387 EDEVDEK
-395 RVRDSDDSYFNSY
+395 VRDSDDSYFNSY

-421 TRTDAYRD
+421 ARTGAYRD

-437 MNDAN
+437 INDAN

-485 NGLREKVEIIE
+485 NGLQDKIEIIE
-496 GKLEDMDCIRG
+496 GKLEDMDSIRG

-553 IAGFTKQATV
+553 IAGFTKLATV

-590 AVVKHI
+590 AVVKHV

-610 LDLCKCSAKD
+610 LDLCKCSVKD
-620 TEFSAEFKLDALKEA
+620 TEFSAEFKLDALEDA
-635 TTDQPQTIYGIA
+635 TKDQSQTIYGIV

-654 TSRFCREN
+654 SSRFCREN
-662 PVILSTSPKEPKT
+662 PVVLSTSPKEPKT

-684 PEPVVL
+684 PEPLVL
-690 DNAATSGIKGR
+690 DNTSASGIKGR
-701 ISMAKSKEHVRGY
+701 ISMAKSTEHVRGY

-719 SCPVDQSGKAC
+719 SYPIDPSGKAC

>member
-1 MFYRTQTVRGKNN
+1 M
-14 KAQRRPS
+14 S
-21 KETRTTFFCAAL
+21 SDAAI
-33 PELTQKAAVCS
+33 T
-44 AFSGVHFFCTHT
+44 
-56 AEKKRRQRTHT
+56 
-67 RIMREDDD
+67 DDAL
-75 DKDNNNNNNNNN
+75 
-87 TDNDEE
+87 EE
-93 GEEGDFGE
+93 EEGDFGD
-101 WVEDEEEL
+101 WVEDEGEIS
-109 FEQRK
+109 EQRK
-114 TKCLFSNRVYA
+114 TKCLFSKRVYA

-138 GFDLRRVVLSKK
+138 GFDLRRVVL
-150 KNGTEKGGGGRE
+150 NTNNNAE
-162 NPSTSS
+162 NETTSNS
-168 GNDREIVDG
+168 ITKDGN
-177 EDDEDD
+177 EDDEN

-198 KMVLEETKNNNNN
+198 KMVLEETE
-211 NNNTNKEEEEHDEKE
+211 NKEEQDEKE
-226 LANRVIERVN
+226 LAKRVIERVN
-236 DGAWKDDVYLMPVD
+236 DRAWKDDVYLMPVD
-250 TSGSDPLTYEWESYV
+250 ASGSDPLTYEWESYV
-265 YGINDDSEEE
+265 YGVGDGDDDEEE
-275 EEETMGRERLMT
+275 APVTTTM
-287 NDVNAV
+287 NDTKADQQ
-293 GKERDGTSQNEHSA
+293 RGTSQNEQSA
-307 SSLMI
+307 SALMI
-312 SSLKS
+312 SSLRS
-317 ENEALKLK
+317 ENETLKLK
-325 VFEMMEKLGMISE
+325 VFEMMQKLGMISE
-338 EEEKQKLAP
+338 EEEKEKLAP

-352 AKVVSSSATTRHK
+352 ANVLSSAPMH
-365 NNDDDCVNRKFLND
+365 NNDDDYSNRRYLNHMD
-379 SDKRTQQR
+379 RETKEKKK
-387 TDEDEEDA
+387 EDEVDEK
-395 RVRDSDDSYFNSY
+395 VRDSDDSYFNSY

-421 TRTDAYRD
+421 ARTGAYRD

-437 MNDAN
+437 INDAN

-485 NGLREKVEIIE
+485 NGLQDKIEIIE
-496 GKLEDMDCIRG
+496 GKLEDMDSIRG

-553 IAGFTKQATV
+553 IAGFTKLATV

-590 AVVKHI
+590 AVVKHV

-610 LDLCKCSAKD
+610 LDLCKCSVKD
-620 TEFSAEFKLDALKEA
+620 TEFSAEFKLDALEDA
-635 TTDQPQTIYGIA
+635 TKDQSQMIYGIV

-654 TSRFCREN
+654 SSRFCREN
-662 PVILSTSPKEPKT
+662 PVVLSTSPKEPKT

-684 PEPVVL
+684 PEPLVL
-690 DNAATSGIKGR
+690 DNTSASGIKGR
-701 ISMAKSKEHVRGY
+701 ISMAKSTEHVRGY

-719 SCPVDQSGKAC
+719 SYPIDQSGKAC

>member
-1 MFYRTQTVRGKNN
+1 M
-14 KAQRRPS
+14 S
-21 KETRTTFFCAAL
+21 SDAAI
-33 PELTQKAAVCS
+33 T
-44 AFSGVHFFCTHT
+44 
-56 AEKKRRQRTHT
+56 
-67 RIMREDDD
+67 DDAL
-75 DKDNNNNNNNNN
+75 
-87 TDNDEE
+87 EE
-93 GEEGDFGE
+93 EEGDFGD
-101 WVEDEEEL
+101 WVEDEEEIS
-109 FEQRK
+109 EQRK
-114 TKCLFSNRVYA
+114 TKCLFSKRVYA
-125 NAHEALTRAATDF
+125 NAHEALRRAATDF
-138 GFDLRRVVLSKK
+138 GFDLRRVVL
-150 KNGTEKGGGGRE
+150 NTNNNAE
-162 NPSTSS
+162 NETTSNS
-168 GNDREIVDG
+168 ITKDGN
-177 EDDEDD
+177 EDDEN

-198 KMVLEETKNNNNN
+198 KMVLEETE
-211 NNNTNKEEEEHDEKE
+211 NKEEQDEKE
-226 LANRVIERVN
+226 LAKRVIERVN
-236 DGAWKDDVYLMPVD
+236 DRAWKDDVYLMPVD
-250 TSGSDPLTYEWESYV
+250 ASGSDPLTYEWESYI
-265 YGINDDSEEE
+265 YGVGDGDDDEEE
-275 EEETMGRERLMT
+275 APVTTTM
-287 NDVNAV
+287 NDTKADQQ
-293 GKERDGTSQNEHSA
+293 RGTSQNEQSA
-307 SSLMI
+307 SALMI
-312 SSLKS
+312 SSLRS
-317 ENEALKLK
+317 ENETLKLK
-325 VFEMMEKLGMISE
+325 VFEMMQKLGMISE
-338 EEEKQKLAP
+338 EEEKEKLAP

-352 AKVVSSSATTRHK
+352 ANVLSSVPMHS
-365 NNDDDCVNRKFLND
+365 NDDDYSNRRYLNHMD
-379 SDKRTQQR
+379 RETKEKKK
-387 TDEDEEDA
+387 EDEVDEK
-395 RVRDSDDSYFNSY
+395 VRDSDDSYFNSY

-421 TRTDAYRD
+421 ARTGAYRD

-437 MNDAN
+437 INDAN

-485 NGLREKVEIIE
+485 NGLQDKIEIIE
-496 GKLEDMDCIRG
+496 GKLEDMDSIRG

-553 IAGFTKQATV
+553 IAGFTKLATV

-590 AVVKHI
+590 AVVKHV

-610 LDLCKCSAKD
+610 LDLCKCSVKD
-620 TEFSAEFKLDALKEA
+620 TEFSAEFKLDALEDA
-635 TTDQPQTIYGIA
+635 TKDQSQTIYGIV

-654 TSRFCREN
+654 SSRFCREN
-662 PVILSTSPKEPKT
+662 PVVLSTSPKEPKT

-684 PEPVVL
+684 PEPLVL
-690 DNAATSGIKGR
+690 DNTSASGIKGR
-701 ISMAKSKEHVRGY
+701 ISMAKSTEHVRGY

-719 SCPVDQSGKAC
+719 SYPIDQSGKAC

>member
-1 MFYRTQTVRGKNN
+1 M
-14 KAQRRPS
+14 S
-21 KETRTTFFCAAL
+21 SDAAI
-33 PELTQKAAVCS
+33 T
-44 AFSGVHFFCTHT
+44 
-56 AEKKRRQRTHT
+56 
-67 RIMREDDD
+67 DDAL
-75 DKDNNNNNNNNN
+75 
-87 TDNDEE
+87 EE
-93 GEEGDFGE
+93 EEGDFGD
-101 WVEDEEEL
+101 WVEDEEEIS
-109 FEQRK
+109 EQRK
-114 TKCLFSNRVYA
+114 TKCLFSKRVYA

-138 GFDLRRVVLSKK
+138 GFDLRRVVL
-150 KNGTEKGGGGRE
+150 NTNNNAE
-162 NPSTSS
+162 NETTSNS
-168 GNDREIVDG
+168 ITKDGN
-177 EDDEDD
+177 EDDEN

-198 KMVLEETKNNNNN
+198 KMVLEETE
-211 NNNTNKEEEEHDEKE
+211 NKEEQDEKE
-226 LANRVIERVN
+226 LAKRVIERVN
-236 DGAWKDDVYLMPVD
+236 DRAWKDDVYLMPVD
-250 TSGSDPLTYEWESYV
+250 ASGSDPLTYEWESYV
-265 YGINDDSEEE
+265 YGVGDGDDDVEEAPVTTTMNDTKADQQ
-275 EEETMGRERLMT
+275 R
-287 NDVNAV
+287 
-293 GKERDGTSQNEHSA
+293 GTSQNEQSA
-307 SSLMI
+307 SALMI
-312 SSLKS
+312 SSLRS
-317 ENEALKLK
+317 ENETLKLK
-325 VFEMMEKLGMISE
+325 VFEMMQKLGMISE
-338 EEEKQKLAP
+338 EEEKEKLAP

-352 AKVVSSSATTRHK
+352 ANVLSSAPLH
-365 NNDDDCVNRKFLND
+365 NNDDDYSNRRYLNHMD
-379 SDKRTQQR
+379 RETKEKKK
-387 TDEDEEDA
+387 EDEVDEK
-395 RVRDSDDSYFNSY
+395 VRDSDDSYFNSY

-421 TRTDAYRD
+421 ARTGAYRD

-437 MNDAN
+437 INDAN

-485 NGLREKVEIIE
+485 NGLQDKIEIIE
-496 GKLEDMDCIRG
+496 GKLEDMDSIRG

-553 IAGFTKQATV
+553 IAGFTKLATV

-590 AVVKHI
+590 AVVKHV

-610 LDLCKCSAKD
+610 LDLCKCSVKD
-620 TEFSAEFKLDALKEA
+620 TEFSAEFKLDALEDA
-635 TTDQPQTIYGIA
+635 TKDQSQTIYGIV

-654 TSRFCREN
+654 SSRFCREN
-662 PVILSTSPKEPKT
+662 PVVLSTSPKEPKT

-684 PEPVVL
+684 PEPLVL
-690 DNAATSGIKGR
+690 DNTSASGIKGR
-701 ISMAKSKEHVRGY
+701 ISMAKSTEHVRGY

-719 SCPVDQSGKAC
+719 SYPIDQSGKAC

>member
-1 MFYRTQTVRGKNN
+1 M
-14 KAQRRPS
+14 S
-21 KETRTTFFCAAL
+21 SDAAI
-33 PELTQKAAVCS
+33 T
-44 AFSGVHFFCTHT
+44 
-56 AEKKRRQRTHT
+56 
-67 RIMREDDD
+67 DDAL
-75 DKDNNNNNNNNN
+75 
-87 TDNDEE
+87 EE
-93 GEEGDFGE
+93 EEGDFGD
-101 WVEDEEEL
+101 WVEDEGEIS
-109 FEQRK
+109 EQRK
-114 TKCLFSNRVYA
+114 TKCLFSKRVYA

-138 GFDLRRVVLSKK
+138 GFDLRRVVL
-150 KNGTEKGGGGRE
+150 NTNNNAE
-162 NPSTSS
+162 NETTSNS
-168 GNDREIVDG
+168 ITKDGN
-177 EDDEDD
+177 EDDEN

-198 KMVLEETKNNNNN
+198 KMVLEETE
-211 NNNTNKEEEEHDEKE
+211 NKEEQDEKE
-226 LANRVIERVN
+226 LAKRVIERVN
-236 DGAWKDDVYLMPVD
+236 DRAWKDDVYLMPVD
-250 TSGSDPLTYEWESYV
+250 ASGSDPLTYEWESYV
-265 YGINDDSEEE
+265 YGVGDDDDDDDEEAPVTTTMNDTKADQQ
-275 EEETMGRERLMT
+275 R
-287 NDVNAV
+287 
-293 GKERDGTSQNEHSA
+293 GTSQNEQSA
-307 SSLMI
+307 SALMI
-312 SSLKS
+312 SSLRS
-317 ENEALKLK
+317 ENETLKLK
-325 VFEMMEKLGMISE
+325 VFEMMQKLGMISE
-338 EEEKQKLAP
+338 EEEKEKLAP

-352 AKVVSSSATTRHK
+352 ANVLSSVPMHS
-365 NNDDDCVNRKFLND
+365 NDDDYSNRRYLNHMD
-379 SDKRTQQR
+379 RETKEKKK
-387 TDEDEEDA
+387 EDEVDEK
-395 RVRDSDDSYFNSY
+395 VRDSDDSYFNSY

-421 TRTDAYRD
+421 ARTGAYRD

-437 MNDAN
+437 INDAN

-478 ARMNVGA
+478 ARTNVGA
-485 NGLREKVEIIE
+485 NGLQDKIEIIE
-496 GKLEDMDCIRG
+496 GKLEDMDSIRG

-553 IAGFTKQATV
+553 IAGFTKLATV

-590 AVVKHI
+590 AVVKHV

-610 LDLCKCSAKD
+610 LDLCKCSVKD
-620 TEFSAEFKLDALKEA
+620 TEFSAEFKLDALEDA
-635 TTDQPQTIYGIA
+635 TKDQSQMICGIV

-654 TSRFCREN
+654 SSRFCREN

-684 PEPVVL
+684 PEPLVL
-690 DNAATSGIKGR
+690 DTSASGIKGR
-701 ISMAKSKEHVRGY
+701 ISMAKSTEHVRGY

-719 SCPVDQSGKAC
+719 SYPIDPSGKAC

>member
-1 MFYRTQTVRGKNN
+1 M
-14 KAQRRPS
+14 S
-21 KETRTTFFCAAL
+21 SDAAI
-33 PELTQKAAVCS
+33 T
-44 AFSGVHFFCTHT
+44 
-56 AEKKRRQRTHT
+56 
-67 RIMREDDD
+67 DDAL
-75 DKDNNNNNNNNN
+75 
-87 TDNDEE
+87 EE
-93 GEEGDFGE
+93 EEGDFGE
-101 WVEDEEEL
+101 WVEDEGEIS
-109 FEQRK
+109 EQRK
-114 TKCLFSNRVYA
+114 TKCLFSKRVYA

-138 GFDLRRVVLSKK
+138 GFDLRRVVL
-150 KNGTEKGGGGRE
+150 NTNNNAE
-162 NPSTSS
+162 NETTSNS
-168 GNDREIVDG
+168 ITKDGN
-177 EDDEDD
+177 EDDEN

-198 KMVLEETKNNNNN
+198 KMVLEETE
-211 NNNTNKEEEEHDEKE
+211 NKEEQDEKE
-226 LANRVIERVN
+226 LAKRVIERVN
-236 DGAWKDDVYLMPVD
+236 DRAWKDDVYLMPVD
-250 TSGSDPLTYEWESYV
+250 ASGSDPLTYEWESYV
-265 YGINDDSEEE
+265 YGVGDGDDDEEE
-275 EEETMGRERLMT
+275 APVTTTM
-287 NDVNAV
+287 NDTKADQQ
-293 GKERDGTSQNEHSA
+293 RGTSQNEQSA
-307 SSLMI
+307 SALMI
-312 SSLKS
+312 SSLRS
-317 ENEALKLK
+317 ENETLKLK
-325 VFEMMEKLGMISE
+325 VFEMMQKLGMISE
-338 EEEKQKLAP
+338 EEEKEKLAP

-352 AKVVSSSATTRHK
+352 ANVLSSAPMH
-365 NNDDDCVNRKFLND
+365 NNDDDYSNRRYLNHMD
-379 SDKRTQQR
+379 RETKEKKK
-387 TDEDEEDA
+387 EDEVDEK
-395 RVRDSDDSYFNSY
+395 VRDSDDSYFNSY

-421 TRTDAYRD
+421 ARTGAYRD

-437 MNDAN
+437 INDAN

-485 NGLREKVEIIE
+485 NGLQDKIEIIE
-496 GKLEDMDCIRG
+496 GKLEDMDSIRG

-553 IAGFTKQATV
+553 IAGFTKLATV

-590 AVVKHI
+590 AVVKHV

-610 LDLCKCSAKD
+610 LDLCKCSVKD
-620 TEFSAEFKLDALKEA
+620 TEFSAEFKLDALEDA
-635 TTDQPQTIYGIA
+635 TKDQSQMIYGIV

-654 TSRFCREN
+654 SSRFCREN
-662 PVILSTSPKEPKT
+662 PVVLSTSPKEPKT

-684 PEPVVL
+684 PEPLVL
-690 DNAATSGIKGR
+690 DNTSASGIKGR
-701 ISMAKSKEHVRGY
+701 ISMAKSTEHVRGY

-719 SCPVDQSGKAC
+719 SYPIDQSGKAC

>member
-1 MFYRTQTVRGKNN
+1 M
-14 KAQRRPS
+14 S
-21 KETRTTFFCAAL
+21 SDAAI
-33 PELTQKAAVCS
+33 T
-44 AFSGVHFFCTHT
+44 
-56 AEKKRRQRTHT
+56 
-67 RIMREDDD
+67 DDAL
-75 DKDNNNNNNNNN
+75 
-87 TDNDEE
+87 EE
-93 GEEGDFGE
+93 EEGDFGD
-101 WVEDEEEL
+101 WVEDEGEIS
-109 FEQRK
+109 EQRK
-114 TKCLFSNRVYA
+114 TKCLFSKRVYA

-138 GFDLRRVVLSKK
+138 GFDLRRVVL
-150 KNGTEKGGGGRE
+150 NTNNNAE
-162 NPSTSS
+162 NETTSNS
-168 GNDREIVDG
+168 ITKDGN
-177 EDDEDD
+177 EDDEN

-198 KMVLEETKNNNNN
+198 KMVLEETE
-211 NNNTNKEEEEHDEKE
+211 NKEEQDEKE
-226 LANRVIERVN
+226 LAKRVIERVN
-236 DGAWKDDVYLMPVD
+236 DRAWKDDVYLMPVD
-250 TSGSDPLTYEWESYV
+250 ASGSDPLTYEWESYV
-265 YGINDDSEEE
+265 YGVGDGDDDEEE
-275 EEETMGRERLMT
+275 APVTTTM
-287 NDVNAV
+287 NDTKADQQ
-293 GKERDGTSQNEHSA
+293 RGTSQNEQSA
-307 SSLMI
+307 SALMI
-312 SSLKS
+312 SSLRS
-317 ENEALKLK
+317 ENETLKLK
-325 VFEMMEKLGMISE
+325 VFEMMQKLGMISE
-338 EEEKQKLAP
+338 EEEKEKLAP
-347 VANVG
+347 VANIG
-352 AKVVSSSATTRHK
+352 ANVLSSVPMHS
-365 NNDDDCVNRKFLND
+365 NDDDYSNRRYLNHMD
-379 SDKRTQQR
+379 RETKEKKK
-387 TDEDEEDA
+387 EDEVDEK
-395 RVRDSDDSYFNSY
+395 VRDSDDSYFNSY

-421 TRTDAYRD
+421 ARTGAYRD

-437 MNDAN
+437 INDAN

-485 NGLREKVEIIE
+485 NGLQDKIEIIE
-496 GKLEDMDCIRG
+496 GKLEDMDSIRG

-553 IAGFTKQATV
+553 IAGFTKLATV

-590 AVVKHI
+590 AVVKHV

-610 LDLCKCSAKD
+610 LDLCKCSVKD
-620 TEFSAEFKLDALKEA
+620 TEFSAEFKLDALEDA
-635 TTDQPQTIYGIA
+635 TKDQSQTIYGIV

-654 TSRFCREN
+654 SSRFCREN

-684 PEPVVL
+684 PEPLVL
-690 DNAATSGIKGR
+690 DNTSASGIKGR
-701 ISMAKSKEHVRGY
+701 ISMAKSTEHVRGY

-719 SCPVDQSGKAC
+719 SYPIDPSGKAC

>member
-1 MFYRTQTVRGKNN
+1 M
-14 KAQRRPS
+14 S
-21 KETRTTFFCAAL
+21 SDAAI
-33 PELTQKAAVCS
+33 T
-44 AFSGVHFFCTHT
+44 
-56 AEKKRRQRTHT
+56 
-67 RIMREDDD
+67 DDAL
-75 DKDNNNNNNNNN
+75 
-87 TDNDEE
+87 EE
-93 GEEGDFGE
+93 EEGDFGE
-101 WVEDEEEL
+101 WVEDEGEIS
-109 FEQRK
+109 EQRK
-114 TKCLFSNRVYA
+114 TKCLFSKRVFA

-138 GFDLRRVVLSKK
+138 GFDLRRVVL
-150 KNGTEKGGGGRE
+150 NTNNNAE
-162 NPSTSS
+162 NETTSNS
-168 GNDREIVDG
+168 ITKDGN
-177 EDDEDD
+177 EDDEN

-198 KMVLEETKNNNNN
+198 KMVLEETE
-211 NNNTNKEEEEHDEKE
+211 NKEEQDEKE
-226 LANRVIERVN
+226 LAKRVIERVN
-236 DGAWKDDVYLMPVD
+236 YRAWKDDVYLMPVD
-250 TSGSDPLTYEWESYV
+250 ASGSDPLTYEWESYV
-265 YGINDDSEEE
+265 YGVGDGDDD
-275 EEETMGRERLMT
+275 EEETPVTTTM
-287 NDVNAV
+287 NDTKADQQ
-293 GKERDGTSQNEHSA
+293 RGTSQNEQSA
-307 SSLMI
+307 SALMI
-312 SSLKS
+312 SSLRS
-317 ENEALKLK
+317 ENETLKLK
-325 VFEMMEKLGMISE
+325 VFEMMQKLGMISE
-338 EEEKQKLAP
+338 EEEKEKLAP

-352 AKVVSSSATTRHK
+352 ANVLSSAPMH
-365 NNDDDCVNRKFLND
+365 NNDDDYSNRRYLNHMD
-379 SDKRTQQR
+379 RETKEKKK
-387 TDEDEEDA
+387 EDEVDEK
-395 RVRDSDDSYFNSY
+395 VRDSDDSYFNSY

-421 TRTDAYRD
+421 ARTGAYRD

-437 MNDAN
+437 INDAN

-485 NGLREKVEIIE
+485 NGLQDKIEIIE
-496 GKLEDMDCIRG
+496 GKLEDMDSIRG

-553 IAGFTKQATV
+553 IAGFTKLATV

-590 AVVKHI
+590 AVVKHV

-610 LDLCKCSAKD
+610 LDLCKCSVKD
-620 TEFSAEFKLDALKEA
+620 TEFSAEFKLDALEDA
-635 TTDQPQTIYGIA
+635 TKDQSQMIYGIV

-654 TSRFCREN
+654 SSRFCREN
-662 PVILSTSPKEPKT
+662 PVVLSTSPKEPKT

-684 PEPVVL
+684 PEPLVL
-690 DNAATSGIKGR
+690 DNTSASGIKGR
-701 ISMAKSKEHVRGY
+701 ISMAKSTEHVRGY

-719 SCPVDQSGKAC
+719 SYPIDQSGKAC

>member
-1 MFYRTQTVRGKNN
+1 M
-14 KAQRRPS
+14 S
-21 KETRTTFFCAAL
+21 SDAAI
-33 PELTQKAAVCS
+33 T
-44 AFSGVHFFCTHT
+44 
-56 AEKKRRQRTHT
+56 
-67 RIMREDDD
+67 DDAL
-75 DKDNNNNNNNNN
+75 
-87 TDNDEE
+87 EE
-93 GEEGDFGE
+93 EEGDFGD
-101 WVEDEEEL
+101 WVEDEEEIS
-109 FEQRK
+109 EQRK
-114 TKCLFSNRVYA
+114 TKCLFSKRVYA

-138 GFDLRRVVLSKK
+138 GFDLRRVVL
-150 KNGTEKGGGGRE
+150 NTNNNAE
-162 NPSTSS
+162 NETTSNS
-168 GNDREIVDG
+168 ITKDGN
-177 EDDEDD
+177 EDDEN

-198 KMVLEETKNNNNN
+198 KMVLEETE
-211 NNNTNKEEEEHDEKE
+211 NKEEQDEKE
-226 LANRVIERVN
+226 LAKRVIERVN
-236 DGAWKDDVYLMPVD
+236 DRAWKDDVYLMPVD
-250 TSGSDPLTYEWESYV
+250 ASGSDPLTYEWESYV
-265 YGINDDSEEE
+265 YGVGDGDDDDEEAPVTTMMNDTKADQQ
-275 EEETMGRERLMT
+275 R
-287 NDVNAV
+287 
-293 GKERDGTSQNEHSA
+293 GTSQNEQSA
-307 SSLMI
+307 SALMI
-312 SSLKS
+312 SSLRS
-317 ENEALKLK
+317 ENETLKLK
-325 VFEMMEKLGMISE
+325 VFEMMQKLGMISE
-338 EEEKQKLAP
+338 EEEKEKLAP

-352 AKVVSSSATTRHK
+352 ANVLSSAPMH
-365 NNDDDCVNRKFLND
+365 NNDDDYSNRRYLNHMD
-379 SDKRTQQR
+379 RETKEKKK
-387 TDEDEEDA
+387 EDEVDEK
-395 RVRDSDDSYFNSY
+395 VRDSDDSYFNSY

-421 TRTDAYRD
+421 ARTGAYRD

-437 MNDAN
+437 INDAN

-485 NGLREKVEIIE
+485 NGLQDKIEIIE
-496 GKLEDMDCIRG
+496 GKLEDMDSIRG

-553 IAGFTKQATV
+553 IAGFTKLATV

-590 AVVKHI
+590 AVVKHV

-610 LDLCKCSAKD
+610 LDLCKCSVKD
-620 TEFSAEFKLDALKEA
+620 TEFSAEFKLDALEDA
-635 TTDQPQTIYGIA
+635 TKDQSQTIYGIV

-654 TSRFCREN
+654 SSRFCREN
-662 PVILSTSPKEPKT
+662 PVVLSTSPKEPKT

-684 PEPVVL
+684 PEPLVL
-690 DNAATSGIKGR
+690 DNTSASGIKGR
-701 ISMAKSKEHVRGY
+701 ISMAKSTEHVRGY

-719 SCPVDQSGKAC
+719 SYPIDQSGKAC

>member
-1 MFYRTQTVRGKNN
+1 M
-14 KAQRRPS
+14 S
-21 KETRTTFFCAAL
+21 SDAAI
-33 PELTQKAAVCS
+33 T
-44 AFSGVHFFCTHT
+44 
-56 AEKKRRQRTHT
+56 
-67 RIMREDDD
+67 DDAL
-75 DKDNNNNNNNNN
+75 
-87 TDNDEE
+87 EE
-93 GEEGDFGE
+93 EEGDFGD
-101 WVEDEEEL
+101 WVEDEEEIS
-109 FEQRK
+109 EQRK
-114 TKCLFSNRVYA
+114 TKCLFSKRVYA

-138 GFDLRRVVLSKK
+138 GFDLRRVVL
-150 KNGTEKGGGGRE
+150 NTNNNAE
-162 NPSTSS
+162 NETTSNS
-168 GNDREIVDG
+168 ITKDGN
-177 EDDEDD
+177 EDDEN

-198 KMVLEETKNNNNN
+198 KMVLEETE
-211 NNNTNKEEEEHDEKE
+211 NKEEQDEKE
-226 LANRVIERVN
+226 LAKRVIERVN
-236 DGAWKDDVYLMPVD
+236 DRAWKDDVYLMPVD
-250 TSGSDPLTYEWESYV
+250 ASGSDPLTYEWESYV
-265 YGINDDSEEE
+265 YGVGDGDDDEEE
-275 EEETMGRERLMT
+275 APVTTTMTDTKADQQR
-287 NDVNAV
+287 
-293 GKERDGTSQNEHSA
+293 GTSQNEQSA
-307 SSLMI
+307 SALMI
-312 SSLKS
+312 SSLRS
-317 ENEALKLK
+317 ENETLKLK
-325 VFEMMEKLGMISE
+325 VFEMMQKLGMISE
-338 EEEKQKLAP
+338 EEEKEKLAP

-352 AKVVSSSATTRHK
+352 ANVLSSAPMH
-365 NNDDDCVNRKFLND
+365 NNDDDYSNRRYLNHMD
-379 SDKRTQQR
+379 RETKEKKK
-387 TDEDEEDA
+387 EDEVDEK
-395 RVRDSDDSYFNSY
+395 VRDSDDSYFNSY

-421 TRTDAYRD
+421 ARTGAYRD

-437 MNDAN
+437 INDAN

-485 NGLREKVEIIE
+485 NGLQDKIEIIE
-496 GKLEDMDCIRG
+496 GKLEDMDSIRG

-553 IAGFTKQATV
+553 IAGFTKLATV

-590 AVVKHI
+590 AVVKHV

-610 LDLCKCSAKD
+610 LDLCKCSVKD
-620 TEFSAEFKLDALKEA
+620 TEFSAEFKLDALEDA
-635 TTDQPQTIYGIA
+635 TKDQSQTIYGIV

-654 TSRFCREN
+654 SSRFCREN
-662 PVILSTSPKEPKT
+662 PVVLSTSPKEPKT

-684 PEPVVL
+684 PEPLVL
-690 DNAATSGIKGR
+690 DNTSASGIKGR
-701 ISMAKSKEHVRGY
+701 ISMAKSTEHVRGY

-719 SCPVDQSGKAC
+719 SYPIDQSGKAC

>member
-1 MFYRTQTVRGKNN
+1 M
-14 KAQRRPS
+14 S
-21 KETRTTFFCAAL
+21 SDAAI
-33 PELTQKAAVCS
+33 T
-44 AFSGVHFFCTHT
+44 
-56 AEKKRRQRTHT
+56 
-67 RIMREDDD
+67 DDAL
-75 DKDNNNNNNNNN
+75 
-87 TDNDEE
+87 EE
-93 GEEGDFGE
+93 EEGDFGD
-101 WVEDEEEL
+101 WVEDEEEIS
-109 FEQRK
+109 EQRK
-114 TKCLFSNRVYA
+114 TKCLFSKRVYA

-138 GFDLRRVVLSKK
+138 GFDLRRVVL
-150 KNGTEKGGGGRE
+150 NTNNNAE
-162 NPSTSS
+162 NETTSNS
-168 GNDREIVDG
+168 ITKDGN
-177 EDDEDD
+177 EDDEN

-198 KMVLEETKNNNNN
+198 KMVLEETE
-211 NNNTNKEEEEHDEKE
+211 NKEEQDEKE
-226 LANRVIERVN
+226 LAKRVIERVN
-236 DGAWKDDVYLMPVD
+236 DRAWKDDVYLMPVD
-250 TSGSDPLTYEWESYV
+250 ASGSDPLTYEWESYV
-265 YGINDDSEEE
+265 YGVGDGDDDDEEAPVTTTMNDTKADQQ
-275 EEETMGRERLMT
+275 R
-287 NDVNAV
+287 
-293 GKERDGTSQNEHSA
+293 GTSQNEQSA
-307 SSLMI
+307 SALMI
-312 SSLKS
+312 SSLRS
-317 ENEALKLK
+317 ENETLKLK
-325 VFEMMEKLGMISE
+325 VFEMMQKLGMISE
-338 EEEKQKLAP
+338 EEEKEKLAP

-352 AKVVSSSATTRHK
+352 ANVLSSAPMH
-365 NNDDDCVNRKFLND
+365 NNDDDYSNRRYLNHMD
-379 SDKRTQQR
+379 RETKEKKK
-387 TDEDEEDA
+387 EDEVDEK
-395 RVRDSDDSYFNSY
+395 VRDSDDSYFNSY

-421 TRTDAYRD
+421 ARTGAYRD
-429 ALTKNPTL
+429 ALTKNLTL
-437 MNDAN
+437 INDAN

-485 NGLREKVEIIE
+485 NGLQDKIEIIE
-496 GKLEDMDCIRG
+496 GKLEDMDSIRG

-553 IAGFTKQATV
+553 IAGFTKLATV

-590 AVVKHI
+590 AVVKHV

-610 LDLCKCSAKD
+610 LDLCKCSVKD
-620 TEFSAEFKLDALKEA
+620 TEFSAEFKLDALEDA
-635 TTDQPQTIYGIA
+635 TKDQSQTIYGIV

-654 TSRFCREN
+654 SSRFCREN
-662 PVILSTSPKEPKT
+662 PVVLSTSPKEPKT

-684 PEPVVL
+684 PEPLVL
-690 DNAATSGIKGR
+690 DNTSASGIKGR
-701 ISMAKSKEHVRGY
+701 ISMAKSTEHVRGY

-719 SCPVDQSGKAC
+719 SYPIDQSGKAC

>member
-1 MFYRTQTVRGKNN
+1 M
-14 KAQRRPS
+14 S
-21 KETRTTFFCAAL
+21 SDAAI
-33 PELTQKAAVCS
+33 T
-44 AFSGVHFFCTHT
+44 
-56 AEKKRRQRTHT
+56 
-67 RIMREDDD
+67 DDAL
-75 DKDNNNNNNNNN
+75 
-87 TDNDEE
+87 EE
-93 GEEGDFGE
+93 EEGDFGD
-101 WVEDEEEL
+101 WVEDEEEIS
-109 FEQRK
+109 EQRK
-114 TKCLFSNRVYA
+114 TKCLFSKRVYA

-138 GFDLRRVVLSKK
+138 GFDLRRVVL
-150 KNGTEKGGGGRE
+150 NTNNNAE
-162 NPSTSS
+162 NETTSNS
-168 GNDREIVDG
+168 ITKDGN
-177 EDDEDD
+177 EDDEN

-198 KMVLEETKNNNNN
+198 KMVLEETE
-211 NNNTNKEEEEHDEKE
+211 NKEEQDEKE
-226 LANRVIERVN
+226 LAKRVIERVN
-236 DGAWKDDVYLMPVD
+236 DRAWKDDVYLMPVD
-250 TSGSDPLTYEWESYV
+250 ANGSDPLTYEWESYV
-265 YGINDDSEEE
+265 YGVGDDDDDDEEAPVTTTMNDTKADQQ
-275 EEETMGRERLMT
+275 R
-287 NDVNAV
+287 
-293 GKERDGTSQNEHSA
+293 GTSQNEQSA
-307 SSLMI
+307 SALMI
-312 SSLKS
+312 SSLRS
-317 ENEALKLK
+317 ENETLKLK
-325 VFEMMEKLGMISE
+325 VFEMMQKLGMISE
-338 EEEKQKLAP
+338 EEEKEKLAP

-352 AKVVSSSATTRHK
+352 ANVLSSAPMH
-365 NNDDDCVNRKFLND
+365 NNDDDYSNRRYLNHMD
-379 SDKRTQQR
+379 RETKEKKK
-387 TDEDEEDA
+387 EDEVDEK
-395 RVRDSDDSYFNSY
+395 VRDSDDSYFNSY

-421 TRTDAYRD
+421 ARTGAYRD

-437 MNDAN
+437 INDAN

-485 NGLREKVEIIE
+485 NGLQDKVEIIE
-496 GKLEDMDCIRG
+496 GKLEDMDSIRG

-553 IAGFTKQATV
+553 IAGFTKLATV

-590 AVVKHI
+590 AVVKHV

-610 LDLCKCSAKD
+610 LDLCKCSVKD
-620 TEFSAEFKLDALKEA
+620 TEFSAEFKLDALEDA
-635 TTDQPQTIYGIA
+635 TKDQSQMIYGIV

-654 TSRFCREN
+654 SSRFCREN
-662 PVILSTSPKEPKT
+662 PVVLSTSPKEPKT

-684 PEPVVL
+684 PEPLVL
-690 DNAATSGIKGR
+690 DNTSASGIKGR
-701 ISMAKSKEHVRGY
+701 ISMAKSTEHVRGY

-719 SCPVDQSGKAC
+719 SYPIDQSGKAC

>member
-1 MFYRTQTVRGKNN
+1 M
-14 KAQRRPS
+14 S
-21 KETRTTFFCAAL
+21 SDAAI
-33 PELTQKAAVCS
+33 T
-44 AFSGVHFFCTHT
+44 
-56 AEKKRRQRTHT
+56 
-67 RIMREDDD
+67 DDAL
-75 DKDNNNNNNNNN
+75 
-87 TDNDEE
+87 EE
-93 GEEGDFGE
+93 EEGDFGD
-101 WVEDEEEL
+101 WVEDEEEIS
-109 FEQRK
+109 EQRK
-114 TKCLFSNRVYA
+114 TKCLFSKRVYA

-138 GFDLRRVVLSKK
+138 GFDLRRVVL
-150 KNGTEKGGGGRE
+150 NTNNNAE
-162 NPSTSS
+162 NETTSNS
-168 GNDREIVDG
+168 ITKDGN
-177 EDDEDD
+177 EDDEN

-198 KMVLEETKNNNNN
+198 KMVLEETE
-211 NNNTNKEEEEHDEKE
+211 NKEEQDEKE
-226 LANRVIERVN
+226 LAKRVIERVN
-236 DGAWKDDVYLMPVD
+236 DRAWKDDVYLMPVD
-250 TSGSDPLTYEWESYV
+250 ASGSDPLTYEWESYV
-265 YGINDDSEEE
+265 YGVGDGDDDEEE
-275 EEETMGRERLMT
+275 APVTTTMTDTKADQQR
-287 NDVNAV
+287 
-293 GKERDGTSQNEHSA
+293 GTSQNEQSA
-307 SSLMI
+307 SALMI
-312 SSLKS
+312 SSLRS
-317 ENEALKLK
+317 ENETLKLK
-325 VFEMMEKLGMISE
+325 VFEMMQKLGMISE
-338 EEEKQKLAP
+338 EEEKEKLAP

-352 AKVVSSSATTRHK
+352 ANVLSSAPMH
-365 NNDDDCVNRKFLND
+365 NNDDDYSNRRYLNHMD
-379 SDKRTQQR
+379 RETKEKKK
-387 TDEDEEDA
+387 EDEVDEK
-395 RVRDSDDSYFNSY
+395 VRDSDDSYFNSY

-421 TRTDAYRD
+421 ARTGAYRD

-437 MNDAN
+437 INDAN

-471 SYRIADV
+471 SYRIADI

-485 NGLREKVEIIE
+485 NGLQDKIEIIE
-496 GKLEDMDCIRG
+496 GKLEDMDSIRG

-553 IAGFTKQATV
+553 IAGFTKLATV

-590 AVVKHI
+590 AVVKHV

-610 LDLCKCSAKD
+610 LDLCKCSVKD
-620 TEFSAEFKLDALKEA
+620 TEFSAEFKLDALEDA
-635 TTDQPQTIYGIA
+635 TKDQSQTIYGIV

-654 TSRFCREN
+654 SSRFCREN
-662 PVILSTSPKEPKT
+662 PVVLSTSPKEPKT

-684 PEPVVL
+684 PEPLVL
-690 DNAATSGIKGR
+690 DNTSASGIKGR
-701 ISMAKSKEHVRGY
+701 ISMAKSTEHVRGY

-719 SCPVDQSGKAC
+719 SYPIDQSGKAC

>member
-1 MFYRTQTVRGKNN
+1 MSSD
-14 KAQRRPS
+14 AA
-21 KETRTTFFCAAL
+21 TTDDAL
-33 PELTQKAAVCS
+33 
-44 AFSGVHFFCTHT
+44 
-56 AEKKRRQRTHT
+56 
-67 RIMREDDD
+67 
-75 DKDNNNNNNNNN
+75 
-87 TDNDEE
+87 EE
-93 GEEGDFGE
+93 EEGDFGD
-101 WVEDEEEL
+101 WVEDEGEIS
-109 FEQRK
+109 EQRK
-114 TKCLFSNRVYA
+114 TKCLFSKRVYA

-138 GFDLRRVVLSKK
+138 GFDLRRVVL
-150 KNGTEKGGGGRE
+150 NTNNNAE
-162 NPSTSS
+162 NETTSNS
-168 GNDREIVDG
+168 ITKDGN
-177 EDDEDD
+177 EDDEN

-198 KMVLEETKNNNNN
+198 KMVLEETG
-211 NNNTNKEEEEHDEKE
+211 NKEEQDEKE
-226 LANRVIERVN
+226 LAKRVIERVN
-236 DGAWKDDVYLMPVD
+236 DRAWKDDVYLMPVD
-250 TSGSDPLTYEWESYV
+250 ASGSDPLTYEWESYF
-265 YGINDDSEEE
+265 YGVGDGDDDDEEAPVTTTMNDTKADQQ
-275 EEETMGRERLMT
+275 R
-287 NDVNAV
+287 
-293 GKERDGTSQNEHSA
+293 GTSQNEQSA
-307 SSLMI
+307 SALMI
-312 SSLKS
+312 SSLRS
-317 ENEALKLK
+317 ENETLKLK
-325 VFEMMEKLGMISE
+325 VFEMMQKLGMISE
-338 EEEKQKLAP
+338 EEEKEKLAP

-352 AKVVSSSATTRHK
+352 ANVLSSVPMHS
-365 NNDDDCVNRKFLND
+365 NDDDYSNRRYLNHMD
-379 SDKRTQQR
+379 RETKEKKK
-387 TDEDEEDA
+387 EDEVDEK
-395 RVRDSDDSYFNSY
+395 VRDSDDSYFNSY

-421 TRTDAYRD
+421 ARTGAYRD

-437 MNDAN
+437 INDAN

-485 NGLREKVEIIE
+485 NGLQDKIEIIE
-496 GKLEDMDCIRG
+496 GKLEDMDSIRG

-553 IAGFTKQATV
+553 IAGFTKLATV

-590 AVVKHI
+590 AVVKHV

-610 LDLCKCSAKD
+610 LDLCKCSVKD
-620 TEFSAEFKLDALKEA
+620 TEFSAEFKLDALEDA
-635 TTDQPQTIYGIA
+635 TKDQSQMIYGIV

-654 TSRFCREN
+654 SSRFCREN

-684 PEPVVL
+684 PEPLVL
-690 DNAATSGIKGR
+690 DNTSASGIKGR
-701 ISMAKSKEHVRGY
+701 ISMAKSTEHVRGY

-719 SCPVDQSGKAC
+719 SYPIDPSGKAC

>member
-1 MFYRTQTVRGKNN
+1 MLIERGAVTTEEKGLSSIDTFFNNAAAKN
-14 KAQRRPS
+14 
-21 KETRTTFFCAAL
+21 TTF
-33 PELTQKAAVCS
+33 TMQN
-44 AFSGVHFFCTHT
+44 
-56 AEKKRRQRTHT
+56 
-67 RIMREDDD
+67 DDLD
-75 DKDNNNNNNNNN
+75 DE
-87 TDNDEE
+87 EE

-101 WVEDEEEL
+101 WIEDEESLMEIS
-109 FEQRK
+109 EQRK
-114 TKCLFSNRVYA
+114 TKCLFSQRVYS

-138 GFDLRRVVLSKK
+138 GFDLRRVVSLNK
-150 KNGTEKGGGGRE
+150 KNTLIKSKEEEEEGEKPSRSGRE
-162 NPSTSS
+162 
-168 GNDREIVDG
+168 EE
-177 EDDEDD
+177 EDDDD
-183 ELEFYDVIKVINFVR
+183 ENELEFYDVIKVINFVR
-198 KMVLEETKNNNNN
+198 KMVLEETKNNSKNNN
-211 NNNTNKEEEEHDEKE
+211 NINKESDEKEYDEKE
-226 LANRVIERVN
+226 LAKRVIARVN

-250 TSGSDPLTYEWESYV
+250 ASGSDPLTYEWESYV
-265 YGINDDSEEE
+265 YGIDDDEERAPAATKE
-275 EEETMGRERLMT
+275 KKA
-287 NDVNAV
+287 NKD
-293 GKERDGTSQNEHSA
+293 ERDCTSQNEHSA

-312 SSLKS
+312 SSLRS

-347 VANVG
+347 AANVG
-352 AKVVSSSATTRHK
+352 EKIVVSSAPTR
-365 NNDDDCVNRKFLND
+365 NINDDCASRRYAND
-379 SDKRTQQR
+379 DSDRFDKRTQQEK
-387 TDEDEEDA
+387 DEDEADA

-485 NGLREKVEIIE
+485 NDLREKVEIIE
-496 GKLEDMDCIRG
+496 GKLEDMDSIRG

-596 EGEHI
+596 EGKHI

-620 TEFSAEFKLDALKEA
+620 TEFSAEFKLDALENA
-635 TTDQPQTIYGIA
+635 TKDEPQTIYGIA

-654 TSRFCREN
+654 SSRFCREN
-662 PVILSTSPKEPKT
+662 PVVLSTSPKEPKT

-690 DNAATSGIKGR
+690 DNITALGIKGR
-701 ISMAKSKEHVRGY
+701 ISMAKSTEHVRGY

-719 SCPVDQSGKAC
+719 SCTIDRSGKAC

>member
-1 MFYRTQTVRGKNN
+1 M
-14 KAQRRPS
+14 S
-21 KETRTTFFCAAL
+21 SDAAI
-33 PELTQKAAVCS
+33 T
-44 AFSGVHFFCTHT
+44 
-56 AEKKRRQRTHT
+56 
-67 RIMREDDD
+67 DDAL
-75 DKDNNNNNNNNN
+75 
-87 TDNDEE
+87 EE
-93 GEEGDFGE
+93 EEGDFGD
-101 WVEDEEEL
+101 WVEDEEEIS
-109 FEQRK
+109 EQRK
-114 TKCLFSNRVYA
+114 TKCLFSKRVYA

-138 GFDLRRVVLSKK
+138 GFDLRRVVL
-150 KNGTEKGGGGRE
+150 NTNNNAE
-162 NPSTSS
+162 NETTSNS
-168 GNDREIVDG
+168 ITKDGN
-177 EDDEDD
+177 EDDEN

-198 KMVLEETKNNNNN
+198 KMVLEETE
-211 NNNTNKEEEEHDEKE
+211 NKEEQDEKE
-226 LANRVIERVN
+226 LAKRVIERVN
-236 DGAWKDDVYLMPVD
+236 DRAWKDDVYLMPVD
-250 TSGSDPLTYEWESYV
+250 ASGSDPLTYEWESYV
-265 YGINDDSEEE
+265 YGVGDDDDDEEE
-275 EEETMGRERLMT
+275 APVTTTM
-287 NDVNAV
+287 NDTKADQQ
-293 GKERDGTSQNEHSA
+293 RGTSQNEQSA
-307 SSLMI
+307 SALMI
-312 SSLKS
+312 SSLRS
-317 ENEALKLK
+317 ENETLKLK
-325 VFEMMEKLGMISE
+325 VFEMMQKLGMISE
-338 EEEKQKLAP
+338 EEEKEKLAP

-352 AKVVSSSATTRHK
+352 ANVLSSAPMH
-365 NNDDDCVNRKFLND
+365 NNDDDYSNRRYLNHMD
-379 SDKRTQQR
+379 RETKEKKK
-387 TDEDEEDA
+387 EDEVDEK
-395 RVRDSDDSYFNSY
+395 VRDSDDSYFNSY

-421 TRTDAYRD
+421 ARTGAYRD

-437 MNDAN
+437 INDAN

-485 NGLREKVEIIE
+485 NGLQDKIEIIE
-496 GKLEDMDCIRG
+496 GKLEDMDSIRG

-553 IAGFTKQATV
+553 IAGFTKLATV

-590 AVVKHI
+590 AVVKHV

-610 LDLCKCSAKD
+610 LDLCKCSVKD
-620 TEFSAEFKLDALKEA
+620 TEFSAEFKLDALEDA
-635 TTDQPQTIYGIA
+635 TKDQSQTIYGIV

-654 TSRFCREN
+654 SSRFCREN
-662 PVILSTSPKEPKT
+662 PVVLSTSPKEPKT

-684 PEPVVL
+684 PEPLVL
-690 DNAATSGIKGR
+690 DNTSASGIKGR
-701 ISMAKSKEHVRGY
+701 ISMAKSTEHVRGY

-719 SCPVDQSGKAC
+719 SYPIDQSGKAC

>member
-1 MFYRTQTVRGKNN
+1 M
-14 KAQRRPS
+14 S
-21 KETRTTFFCAAL
+21 SDAAI
-33 PELTQKAAVCS
+33 T
-44 AFSGVHFFCTHT
+44 
-56 AEKKRRQRTHT
+56 
-67 RIMREDDD
+67 DDAL
-75 DKDNNNNNNNNN
+75 
-87 TDNDEE
+87 EE
-93 GEEGDFGE
+93 EEGDFGD
-101 WVEDEEEL
+101 WVEDEGEIS
-109 FEQRK
+109 EQRK
-114 TKCLFSNRVYA
+114 TKCLFSKRVYA
-125 NAHEALTRAATDF
+125 NAHEALRRAATDF
-138 GFDLRRVVLSKK
+138 GFDLRRVVL
-150 KNGTEKGGGGRE
+150 NTNNNAE
-162 NPSTSS
+162 NETTSNS
-168 GNDREIVDG
+168 ITKDGN
-177 EDDEDD
+177 EDDEN

-198 KMVLEETKNNNNN
+198 KMVLEETE
-211 NNNTNKEEEEHDEKE
+211 NKEEQDEKE
-226 LANRVIERVN
+226 LAKRVIERVN
-236 DGAWKDDVYLMPVD
+236 DRAWKDDVYLMPVD
-250 TSGSDPLTYEWESYV
+250 ASGSDPLTYEWESYV
-265 YGINDDSEEE
+265 YGVGDGDDDDEEAPVTTTMNDTKADQQ
-275 EEETMGRERLMT
+275 R
-287 NDVNAV
+287 
-293 GKERDGTSQNEHSA
+293 GTSQNEQSA
-307 SSLMI
+307 SALMI
-312 SSLKS
+312 SSLRS
-317 ENEALKLK
+317 ENETLKLK
-325 VFEMMEKLGMISE
+325 VFEMMQKLGMISE
-338 EEEKQKLAP
+338 EEEKEKLAP

-352 AKVVSSSATTRHK
+352 ANVLSSAPMH
-365 NNDDDCVNRKFLND
+365 NNDDDYSNRRYLNHMD
-379 SDKRTQQR
+379 RETKEKKK
-387 TDEDEEDA
+387 EDEVDEK
-395 RVRDSDDSYFNSY
+395 VRDSDDSYFNSY

-421 TRTDAYRD
+421 ARTGAYRD

-437 MNDAN
+437 INDAN

-485 NGLREKVEIIE
+485 NGLQDKIEIIE
-496 GKLEDMDCIRG
+496 GKLEDMDSIRG

-553 IAGFTKQATV
+553 IAGFTKLATV

-590 AVVKHI
+590 AVVKHV

-610 LDLCKCSAKD
+610 LDLCKCSVKD
-620 TEFSAEFKLDALKEA
+620 TEFSAEFKLDALEDA
-635 TTDQPQTIYGIA
+635 TKDQSQTIYGIV

-654 TSRFCREN
+654 SSRFCREN
-662 PVILSTSPKEPKT
+662 PVVLSTSPKEPKT

-684 PEPVVL
+684 PEPLVL
-690 DNAATSGIKGR
+690 DNTSASGIKGR
-701 ISMAKSKEHVRGY
+701 ISMAKSTEHVRGY

-719 SCPVDQSGKAC
+719 SYPIDPSGKAC

>member
-1 MFYRTQTVRGKNN
+1 MYWKLLLLLLYYCVLSFSLSLPVCVLCVLRVDRTRGAVTTEEKGLS
-14 KAQRRPS
+14 S
-21 KETRTTFFCAAL
+21 KIDTFFNNAAAKNTTITMQNDL
-33 PELTQKAAVCS
+33 
-44 AFSGVHFFCTHT
+44 
-56 AEKKRRQRTHT
+56 
-67 RIMREDDD
+67 DDD
-75 DKDNNNNNNNNN
+75 DLDE
-87 TDNDEE
+87 EE

-101 WVEDEEEL
+101 WIEDEESLMEIS
-109 FEQRK
+109 EQRK
-114 TKCLFSNRVYA
+114 TKCLFSQRVYS

-138 GFDLRRVVLSKK
+138 GFDLRRVVSLNK
-150 KNGTEKGGGGRE
+150 KNTFIKSKEEEEEGEKPSRSGRE
-162 NPSTSS
+162 
-168 GNDREIVDG
+168 EE
-177 EDDEDD
+177 EDDDD
-183 ELEFYDVIKVINFVR
+183 ENELEFYDVIKVINFVR
-198 KMVLEETKNNNNN
+198 KMVLEETKNNSKNNN
-211 NNNTNKEEEEHDEKE
+211 NKNKESDEKEYDEKE
-226 LANRVIERVN
+226 LAKRVIARVN

-250 TSGSDPLTYEWESYV
+250 ASGSDPLTYEWESYV
-265 YGINDDSEEE
+265 YGIDDDEERAPAATKE
-275 EEETMGRERLMT
+275 EKA
-287 NDVNAV
+287 NKD
-293 GKERDGTSQNEHSA
+293 ERDCTSQNEHSA

-312 SSLKS
+312 SSLRS

-352 AKVVSSSATTRHK
+352 EKIVVSSAPTR
-365 NNDDDCVNRKFLND
+365 NINDDCASRRYAND
-379 SDKRTQQR
+379 DSDRFDKRTQQEK
-387 TDEDEEDA
+387 DEDEADA

-485 NGLREKVEIIE
+485 NDLREKVEIIE
-496 GKLEDMDCIRG
+496 GKVEDMDSIRG

-596 EGEHI
+596 EGKHI

-620 TEFSAEFKLDALKEA
+620 TEFSAEFKLDALENA
-635 TTDQPQTIYGIA
+635 TKDEPQTIYGIA

-654 TSRFCREN
+654 SSRFCREN
-662 PVILSTSPKEPKT
+662 PVVLSTSPKEPKT

-690 DNAATSGIKGR
+690 DNITALGIKGR
-701 ISMAKSKEHVRGY
+701 ISMAKSTEHVRGY

-719 SCPVDQSGKAC
+719 SCTIDRSGKAC

>member
-1 MFYRTQTVRGKNN
+1 M
-14 KAQRRPS
+14 S
-21 KETRTTFFCAAL
+21 SDAAI
-33 PELTQKAAVCS
+33 T
-44 AFSGVHFFCTHT
+44 
-56 AEKKRRQRTHT
+56 
-67 RIMREDDD
+67 DDAL
-75 DKDNNNNNNNNN
+75 
-87 TDNDEE
+87 EE
-93 GEEGDFGE
+93 EEGDFGD
-101 WVEDEEEL
+101 WVEDEEEIS
-109 FEQRK
+109 EQRK
-114 TKCLFSNRVYA
+114 TKCLFSKRVYA

-138 GFDLRRVVLSKK
+138 GFDLRRVVL
-150 KNGTEKGGGGRE
+150 NTNNNAE
-162 NPSTSS
+162 NETTSNS
-168 GNDREIVDG
+168 ITKDGN
-177 EDDEDD
+177 EDDEN

-198 KMVLEETKNNNNN
+198 KMVLEETE
-211 NNNTNKEEEEHDEKE
+211 NKEEQDEKE
-226 LANRVIERVN
+226 LAKRVIERVN
-236 DGAWKDDVYLMPVD
+236 DRAWKDDVYLMPVD
-250 TSGSDPLTYEWESYV
+250 ASGSDPLTYEWESYV
-265 YGINDDSEEE
+265 YGVGDDDDDEEE
-275 EEETMGRERLMT
+275 APVTTTM
-287 NDVNAV
+287 NDTKADQQ
-293 GKERDGTSQNEHSA
+293 RGTSQNEQSA
-307 SSLMI
+307 SALMI
-312 SSLKS
+312 SSLRS
-317 ENEALKLK
+317 ENETLKLK
-325 VFEMMEKLGMISE
+325 VFEMMQKLGMISE
-338 EEEKQKLAP
+338 EEEKEKLAP

-352 AKVVSSSATTRHK
+352 ANVLSSAPMH
-365 NNDDDCVNRKFLND
+365 NNDDDYSNRRYLNHMD
-379 SDKRTQQR
+379 RETKEKKK
-387 TDEDEEDA
+387 EDEVDEK
-395 RVRDSDDSYFNSY
+395 VRDSDDSYFNSY

-421 TRTDAYRD
+421 ARTGAYRD

-437 MNDAN
+437 INDAN

-485 NGLREKVEIIE
+485 NGLQDKIEIIE
-496 GKLEDMDCIRG
+496 GKLEDMDSIRG

-553 IAGFTKQATV
+553 IAGFTKLATV

-590 AVVKHI
+590 AVVKHV

-610 LDLCKCSAKD
+610 LDLCKCSVKD
-620 TEFSAEFKLDALKEA
+620 TEFSAEFKLDALEDA
-635 TTDQPQTIYGIA
+635 TKDQSQTIYGIV

-654 TSRFCREN
+654 SSRFCREN
-662 PVILSTSPKEPKT
+662 PVVLSTSPKEPKT

-684 PEPVVL
+684 PEPLVL
-690 DNAATSGIKGR
+690 DNTSASGIKGR
-701 ISMAKSKEHVRGY
+701 ISMAKSTEHVRGY

-719 SCPVDQSGKAC
+719 SYPIDPSGKAC

>member
-1 MFYRTQTVRGKNN
+1 M
-14 KAQRRPS
+14 S
-21 KETRTTFFCAAL
+21 SDAAI
-33 PELTQKAAVCS
+33 T
-44 AFSGVHFFCTHT
+44 
-56 AEKKRRQRTHT
+56 
-67 RIMREDDD
+67 DDAL
-75 DKDNNNNNNNNN
+75 
-87 TDNDEE
+87 EE
-93 GEEGDFGE
+93 EEGDFGD
-101 WVEDEEEL
+101 WVEEEEEIS
-109 FEQRK
+109 EQRK
-114 TKCLFSNRVYA
+114 TKCLFSKRVYA

-138 GFDLRRVVLSKK
+138 GFDLRRVVL
-150 KNGTEKGGGGRE
+150 NTNNNAE
-162 NPSTSS
+162 NETTSNS
-168 GNDREIVDG
+168 ITKDGN
-177 EDDEDD
+177 EDDEN

-198 KMVLEETKNNNNN
+198 KMVLEETE
-211 NNNTNKEEEEHDEKE
+211 NKEEQDEKE
-226 LANRVIERVN
+226 LAKRVIERVN
-236 DGAWKDDVYLMPVD
+236 DRAWKDDVYLMPVD
-250 TSGSDPLTYEWESYV
+250 ASGSDPLTYEWESYV
-265 YGINDDSEEE
+265 YGVGDGDDDDEEAPVTTTMNDTKADQQ
-275 EEETMGRERLMT
+275 R
-287 NDVNAV
+287 
-293 GKERDGTSQNEHSA
+293 GTSQNEQSA
-307 SSLMI
+307 SALMI
-312 SSLKS
+312 SSLRS
-317 ENEALKLK
+317 ENETLKLK
-325 VFEMMEKLGMISE
+325 VFEMMQKLGMISE
-338 EEEKQKLAP
+338 EEEKEKLAP

-352 AKVVSSSATTRHK
+352 ANVLSSAPMH
-365 NNDDDCVNRKFLND
+365 NNDDDYSNRRYLNHMD
-379 SDKRTQQR
+379 RETKEKKK
-387 TDEDEEDA
+387 EDEVDEK
-395 RVRDSDDSYFNSY
+395 VRDSDDSYFNSY

-421 TRTDAYRD
+421 ARTGAYRD
-429 ALTKNPTL
+429 ALTKNLTL
-437 MNDAN
+437 INDAN

-485 NGLREKVEIIE
+485 NGLQDKIEIIE
-496 GKLEDMDCIRG
+496 GKLEDMDSIRG

-553 IAGFTKQATV
+553 IAGFTKLATV

-590 AVVKHI
+590 AVVKHV

-610 LDLCKCSAKD
+610 LDLCKCSVKD
-620 TEFSAEFKLDALKEA
+620 TEFSAEFKLDALEDA
-635 TTDQPQTIYGIA
+635 TKDQSQTIYGIV

-654 TSRFCREN
+654 SSRFCREN
-662 PVILSTSPKEPKT
+662 PVVLSTSPKEPKT

-684 PEPVVL
+684 PEPLVL
-690 DNAATSGIKGR
+690 DNTSASGIKGR
-701 ISMAKSKEHVRGY
+701 ISMAKSTEHVRGY

-719 SCPVDQSGKAC
+719 SYPIDQSGKAC

>member
-1 MFYRTQTVRGKNN
+1 M
-14 KAQRRPS
+14 S
-21 KETRTTFFCAAL
+21 SDAAI
-33 PELTQKAAVCS
+33 T
-44 AFSGVHFFCTHT
+44 
-56 AEKKRRQRTHT
+56 
-67 RIMREDDD
+67 DDAL
-75 DKDNNNNNNNNN
+75 
-87 TDNDEE
+87 EE
-93 GEEGDFGE
+93 EEGDFGD
-101 WVEDEEEL
+101 WVEDEEEIS
-109 FEQRK
+109 EQRK
-114 TKCLFSNRVYA
+114 TKCLFSKRVYA

-138 GFDLRRVVLSKK
+138 GFDLRRVVL
-150 KNGTEKGGGGRE
+150 NTNNNAE
-162 NPSTSS
+162 NETTSNS
-168 GNDREIVDG
+168 ITKDGN
-177 EDDEDD
+177 EDDEN

-198 KMVLEETKNNNNN
+198 KMVLEETE
-211 NNNTNKEEEEHDEKE
+211 NKEEQDEKE
-226 LANRVIERVN
+226 LAKRVIERVN
-236 DGAWKDDVYLMPVD
+236 DRAWKDDVYLMPVD
-250 TSGSDPLTYEWESYV
+250 ASGSDPLTYEWESYV
-265 YGINDDSEEE
+265 YGVGDGDDDEEE
-275 EEETMGRERLMT
+275 APVTTTM
-287 NDVNAV
+287 NDTKADQQ
-293 GKERDGTSQNEHSA
+293 RGTSQNEQSA
-307 SSLMI
+307 SALMI
-312 SSLKS
+312 SSLRS
-317 ENEALKLK
+317 ENETLKLK
-325 VFEMMEKLGMISE
+325 VFEMMQKLGMISE
-338 EEEKQKLAP
+338 EEEKEKLAP

-352 AKVVSSSATTRHK
+352 ANVLSSAPMH
-365 NNDDDCVNRKFLND
+365 NNDDDYSNRRYLNHMD
-379 SDKRTQQR
+379 RETKEKKK
-387 TDEDEEDA
+387 EDEVDEK
-395 RVRDSDDSYFNSY
+395 VRDSDDSYFNSY

-421 TRTDAYRD
+421 ARTGAYRD

-437 MNDAN
+437 INDAN

-485 NGLREKVEIIE
+485 NGLQDKIEIIE
-496 GKLEDMDCIRG
+496 GKLEDMDSIRG

-553 IAGFTKQATV
+553 IAGFTKLATV

-590 AVVKHI
+590 AVVKHV

-610 LDLCKCSAKD
+610 LDLCKCSVKD
-620 TEFSAEFKLDALKEA
+620 TEFSAEFKLDALEDA
-635 TTDQPQTIYGIA
+635 TKDQSQTIYGIV

-654 TSRFCREN
+654 SSRFCREN
-662 PVILSTSPKEPKT
+662 PVVLSTSPKEPKT

-684 PEPVVL
+684 PEPLVL
-690 DNAATSGIKGR
+690 DNTSASGIKGR
-701 ISMAKSKEHVRGY
+701 ISMAKSTEHVRGY

-719 SCPVDQSGKAC
+719 SYPIDQSGKAC